1 MIIERT
7 YPVKGM
13 SCASCSAHVTKALR
27 NVMGVENVNVNLPMN
42 QATVKFDDT
51 QCTAQQLKQAVD
63 RMGFELVI
71 DQTDE
76 YEWNLFANNDSATDD
91 FCESTSTEDSSQNL
105 SEKANSE
112 KNAEENIA
120 QGLNQDTQRTSKHKK
135 APKATPLQHDAKLKQ
150 MQRNA
155 WGAMAVAI
163 PLLVL
168 GMVPH
173 LFAGQEVASCFL
185 AAFSLWKYGRLFYA
199 PAWKL
204 LKHGTSNMDTLVAL
218 SISVSFAYSFCNLFF
233 PQWFIAH
240 GMQPHLYFDSVGMI
254 TAFILLGRMLEA
266 RAKHRTTHSIR
277 QLMQLQPQQVVC
289 VFPNGKEITKHVK
302 DVKPGDVLLARP
314 GDRIAVD
321 GVVTAGISNVD
332 ESSLSGEPIPVEKNR
347 GSKVMAGT
355 INKNGTLRY
364 RAEKRATDTLLAQ
377 IVHMVQE
384 AQGSKVPVQ
393 ALVDRIAAV
402 FVPTIIGI
410 ALITL
415 LAWLLLDSTN
425 GLTHGLVAMVS
436 VLVIACPCS
445 LGLATPTAI
454 IVGIGRG
461 AAAGI
466 LIKDAAC
473 LEVAEK
479 INAVVLD
486 KTGTITLGHPEV
498 KAAWFEST
506 AEAHGR
512 SVLHALER
520 QSEHPLAEAVCT
532 FLKNETLSEVTH
544 FTAFPGYG
552 VGGCVDG
559 QMYYAGSCKLMQ
571 EKNIFLTTEQ
581 QQFADDYARKAC
593 TIIALANESQV
604 LALVALTD
612 EVKSTSAT
620 AIQELKALGIETYM
634 LTGDNAQTA
643 AVVANEVGIDHYVA
657 QTLPADKANFV
668 KQLQAEGKKVAMV
681 GDGINDSAAL
691 AVADLSVAMGR
702 GSDIAIDTAMLTLL
716 TSDLLRLPQAIRLS
730 ARTVR
735 TIRQNLFWAFF
746 YNVVSVPIAA
756 GVLYPI
762 CGFMLSPIIA
772 GAAMALSSV
781 SVVTNSL
788 RSGLKRI

>member
-1 MIIERT
+1 MIIEKT

-13 SCASCSAHVTKALR
+13 SCASCSAHVGKALR
-27 NVMGVENVNVNLPMN
+27 SVEGVVEVNVNLPMN
-42 QATVKFDDT
+42 RATVKFDDAA
-51 QCTAQQLKQAVD
+51 CTAQQLQQSVE
-63 RMGFELVI
+63 RMGFELII
-71 DQTDE
+71 DQTDDE
-76 YEWNLFANNDSATDD
+76 ETHIFADEEVA
-91 FCESTSTEDSSQNL
+91 
-105 SEKANSE
+105 SE
-112 KNAEENIA
+112 KNSANE
-120 QGLNQDTQRTSKHKK
+120 LNQTTPNTSNKKSTSKKCVANHNE
-135 APKATPLQHDAKLKQ
+135 ALKQ

-155 WGAMAVAI
+155 WGALAIAI

-168 GMVPH
+168 GIIPH

-185 AAFSLWKYGRLFYA
+185 AAFSLWKYGRLFYT

-218 SISVSFAYSFCNLFF
+218 SISVSFIYSFCNLFF
-233 PQWFIAH
+233 PQWFISH
-240 GMQPHLYFDSVGMI
+240 GMQPHLYFDSVGVI

-266 RAKHRTTHSIR
+266 RAKHRTTNSIR
-277 QLMQLQPQQVVC
+277 KLIQLQPKQVVC
-289 VFPNGKEITKHVK
+289 VFPNGKEVTKHVN
-302 DVKPGDVLLARP
+302 DVKTGDVLLARP

-321 GVVTAGISNVD
+321 GEVITGASNVD
-332 ESSLSGEPIPVEKNR
+332 ESSLSGEPIPVEKNI
-347 GSKVMAGT
+347 GDKVMAGT
-355 INKNGTLRY
+355 INKNGTLHY
-364 RAEKRATDTLLAQ
+364 RAKKRATDTLLAQ
-377 IVHMVQE
+377 IVRMVQE

-410 ALITL
+410 SLITL
-415 LAWLLLDSTN
+415 IAWILLDSAN
-425 GLTHGLVAMVS
+425 GLTHGLIAMVS

-461 AAAGI
+461 ASSGI
-466 LIKDAAC
+466 LIKDATC

-486 KTGTITLGHPEV
+486 KTGTITVGHPEV
-498 KAAWFEST
+498 KAAWFESDS
-506 AEAHGR
+506 ESQWR
-512 SVLHALER
+512 NILLSLER

-532 FLKNETLSEVTH
+532 FLKDETTCKVEN
-544 FTAFPGYG
+544 FTALPGNG
-552 VGGCVDG
+552 VSGCIDG
-559 QMYYAGSCKLMQ
+559 CTYYVGSLKWMQ
-571 EKNIFLTTEQ
+571 EKNIPLTATQ
-581 QQFADDYARKAC
+581 HQFANNYTHQAC
-593 TIIALANESQV
+593 SLVALTDGTKI
-604 LALVALTD
+604 LALLALTD

-620 AIQELKALGIETYM
+620 AIKQLKALGIETYM

-643 AVVANEVGIDHYVA
+643 AVVASEVGIDHYVA
-657 QTLPADKANFV
+657 HTLPADKANFV

-691 AVADLSVAMGR
+691 AVADLSIAMGR

-762 CGFMLSPIIA
+762 CGFMLSPMIA

>member
-1 MIIERT
+1 MIIEKT

-13 SCASCSAHVTKALR
+13 SCASCSAHVGKALR
-27 NVMGVENVNVNLPMN
+27 SVEGVVEVNVNLPMN
-42 QATVKFDDT
+42 RATVKFDDAA
-51 QCTAQQLKQAVD
+51 CTAQQLQQSVE
-63 RMGFELVI
+63 RMGFELII
-71 DQTDE
+71 DQTDDE
-76 YEWNLFANNDSATDD
+76 GTHIFTD
-91 FCESTSTEDSSQNL
+91 EEV
-105 SEKANSE
+105 ASE
-112 KNAEENIA
+112 KNSANE
-120 QGLNQDTQRTSKHKK
+120 LNQTTPNTSNKK
-135 APKATPLQHDAKLKQ
+135 STSNKCVANHNETLKQ

-155 WGAMAVAI
+155 WGALAIAI

-168 GMVPH
+168 GIIPH

-185 AAFSLWKYGRLFYA
+185 AAFSLWKYGRLFYT

-218 SISVSFAYSFCNLFF
+218 SISVSFIYSFCNLFF
-233 PQWFIAH
+233 PQWFISH
-240 GMQPHLYFDSVGMI
+240 GMQPHLYFDSVGVI

-266 RAKHRTTHSIR
+266 RAKHRTTNSIR
-277 QLMQLQPQQVVC
+277 KLMQLQPKQVVC
-289 VFPNGKEITKHVK
+289 VFPNGKEVTKQVN
-302 DVKPGDVLLARP
+302 DVKTGDVLLARP

-321 GVVTAGISNVD
+321 GEVITGASNVD
-332 ESSLSGEPIPVEKNR
+332 ESSLSGEPIPVEKSI
-347 GSKVMAGT
+347 GDKVMAGT
-355 INKNGTLRY
+355 INKNGTLHY

-377 IVHMVQE
+377 IVRMVQE

-410 ALITL
+410 SLITL
-415 LAWLLLDSTN
+415 IAWILLDSAN

-461 AAAGI
+461 ASAGI
-466 LIKDAAC
+466 LIKDATC
-473 LEVAEK
+473 LEIAEK

-486 KTGTITLGHPEV
+486 KTGTITVGHPEV
-498 KAAWFEST
+498 KAAWFESDS
-506 AEAHGR
+506 ESKWR
-512 SVLHALER
+512 NILLSLER

-532 FLKNETLSEVTH
+532 FLKNETTCKVEN
-544 FTAFPGYG
+544 FTTLPGNG
-552 VGGCVDG
+552 VSGCIDG
-559 QMYYAGSCKLMQ
+559 CTYYAGSLKWMQ
-571 EKNIFLTTEQ
+571 EKNITLTATQ
-581 QQFADDYARKAC
+581 HQFANNYTHQAC
-593 TIIALANESQV
+593 TLVALTDGTKI
-604 LALVALTD
+604 LALLALTD

-620 AIQELKALGIETYM
+620 AIKQLKALGIETYM

-643 AVVANEVGIDHYVA
+643 AVVASEVGIDHYVA
-657 QTLPADKANFV
+657 HTLPADKANFV

-691 AVADLSVAMGR
+691 AVADLSIAMGR

-762 CGFMLSPIIA
+762 CGFMLSPMIA

>member
-1 MIIERT
+1 MIIEKT

-13 SCASCSAHVTKALR
+13 SCASCSAHVGKALR
-27 NVMGVENVNVNLPMN
+27 SVEGVVEVNVNLPMN
-42 QATVKFDDT
+42 RATIKFDDAA
-51 QCTAQQLKQAVD
+51 CTAQQLQQSVE
-63 RMGFELVI
+63 RMGFELII
-71 DQTDE
+71 DQTDDE
-76 YEWNLFANNDSATDD
+76 ETHIFADEEVA
-91 FCESTSTEDSSQNL
+91 
-105 SEKANSE
+105 SE
-112 KNAEENIA
+112 KNSANE
-120 QGLNQDTQRTSKHKK
+120 LNQTTPNTSNKKSTSKKCVVNHNE
-135 APKATPLQHDAKLKQ
+135 ALKQ

-155 WGAMAVAI
+155 WGALAIAI

-168 GMVPH
+168 GIIPH

-185 AAFSLWKYGRLFYA
+185 AAFSLWKYGRLFYT

-204 LKHGTSNMDTLVAL
+204 LKHGTSNMDTLVTL
-218 SISVSFAYSFCNLFF
+218 SISVSFIYSFCNLFF
-233 PQWFIAH
+233 PQWFISH
-240 GMQPHLYFDSVGMI
+240 GMQPHLYFDSVGVI

-266 RAKHRTTHSIR
+266 RAKHRTTNSIR
-277 QLMQLQPQQVVC
+277 KLMQLQPKQVVC
-289 VFPNGKEITKHVK
+289 VFPNGKEVTKHVN
-302 DVKPGDVLLARP
+302 DVKTGDVLLARP

-321 GVVTAGISNVD
+321 GEVITGASNVD
-332 ESSLSGEPIPVEKNR
+332 ESSLSGEPIPVEKNI
-347 GSKVMAGT
+347 GDKVMAGT
-355 INKNGTLRY
+355 INKNGTLHY
-364 RAEKRATDTLLAQ
+364 RAKKRATDTLLAQ
-377 IVHMVQE
+377 IVRMVQE

-410 ALITL
+410 SLITL
-415 LAWLLLDSTN
+415 IAWILLDSAN
-425 GLTHGLVAMVS
+425 GLTHGLIAMVS

-461 AAAGI
+461 ASSGI
-466 LIKDAAC
+466 LIKDATC

-486 KTGTITLGHPEV
+486 KTGTITVGHPEV
-498 KAAWFEST
+498 KAAWFESDS
-506 AEAHGR
+506 ESQWR
-512 SVLHALER
+512 NILLSLER

-532 FLKNETLSEVTH
+532 FLKDEKTCKVEN
-544 FTAFPGYG
+544 FTALAGNG
-552 VGGCVDG
+552 VSGCIDG
-559 QMYYAGSCKLMQ
+559 CTYYVGSLKWMQ
-571 EKNIFLTTEQ
+571 EKNIPLTATQ
-581 QQFADDYARKAC
+581 HQFANNHTHQAC
-593 TIIALANESQV
+593 SLVALTDGTKI
-604 LALVALTD
+604 LALLALTD

-620 AIQELKALGIETYM
+620 AIKQLKALGIETYM

-643 AVVANEVGIDHYVA
+643 AVVASEVGIDHYVA
-657 QTLPADKANFV
+657 HTLPADKANFV

-691 AVADLSVAMGR
+691 AVADLSIAMGR

-762 CGFMLSPIIA
+762 CGFMLSPMIA

>member
-1 MIIERT
+1 MIIEKT

-13 SCASCSAHVTKALR
+13 SCASCSAHVGKALR
-27 NVMGVENVNVNLPMN
+27 SVEGVVEVNVNLPMN
-42 QATVKFDDT
+42 RATVKFDDAA
-51 QCTAQQLKQAVD
+51 CTAQQLQQSVE
-63 RMGFELVI
+63 RMGFELII
-71 DQTDE
+71 DQTDDE
-76 YEWNLFANNDSATDD
+76 GTHIFADEEVA
-91 FCESTSTEDSSQNL
+91 
-105 SEKANSE
+105 SE
-112 KNAEENIA
+112 KNSANE
-120 QGLNQDTQRTSKHKK
+120 LNQTTPNTSNKKSTSKKCVVNHNE
-135 APKATPLQHDAKLKQ
+135 TLKQ

-155 WGAMAVAI
+155 WGALAIAI

-168 GMVPH
+168 GIIPH

-185 AAFSLWKYGRLFYA
+185 AAFSLWKYGRLFYT

-218 SISVSFAYSFCNLFF
+218 SISVSFIYSFCNLFF
-233 PQWFIAH
+233 PQWFISH
-240 GMQPHLYFDSVGMI
+240 GMQPHLYFDSVGVI

-266 RAKHRTTHSIR
+266 RAKHRTTNSIR
-277 QLMQLQPQQVVC
+277 KLMQLQPKQVVC
-289 VFPNGKEITKHVK
+289 VFPNGKEVTKHVN
-302 DVKPGDVLLARP
+302 DVKTGDVLLARP

-321 GVVTAGISNVD
+321 GEVITGASNVD
-332 ESSLSGEPIPVEKNR
+332 ESSLSGEPIPVEKNI
-347 GSKVMAGT
+347 GDKVMAGT
-355 INKNGTLRY
+355 INKNGTLHY
-364 RAEKRATDTLLAQ
+364 RAKKRATDTLLAQ
-377 IVHMVQE
+377 IVRMVQE

-410 ALITL
+410 SLITL
-415 LAWLLLDSTN
+415 IAWILLDSAN
-425 GLTHGLVAMVS
+425 GLTHGLIAMVS

-461 AAAGI
+461 ASSGI
-466 LIKDAAC
+466 LIKDATC

-486 KTGTITLGHPEV
+486 KTGTITVGHPEV
-498 KAAWFEST
+498 KAAWFESDS
-506 AEAHGR
+506 ESKWR
-512 SVLHALER
+512 NILLSLER

-532 FLKNETLSEVTH
+532 FLKDETTCKVEN
-544 FTAFPGYG
+544 FTALPGNG
-552 VGGCVDG
+552 VSGCIDG
-559 QMYYAGSCKLMQ
+559 CTYYVGSLKWMQ
-571 EKNIFLTTEQ
+571 EKNITLTATQ
-581 QQFADDYARKAC
+581 HQFANNYTHQAC
-593 TIIALANESQV
+593 SLVALTDGTKI
-604 LALVALTD
+604 LALLALTD

-620 AIQELKALGIETYM
+620 AIKQLKALGIETYM

-643 AVVANEVGIDHYVA
+643 AVVASEVGIDHYVA
-657 QTLPADKANFV
+657 HTLPADKANFV

-691 AVADLSVAMGR
+691 AVADLSIAMGR

-762 CGFMLSPIIA
+762 CGFMLSPMIA

>member
-1 MIIERT
+1 MIIEKT

-13 SCASCSAHVTKALR
+13 SCASCSAHVGKALR
-27 NVMGVENVNVNLPMN
+27 SVEGVIEVNVNLPMN
-42 QATVKFDDT
+42 RATVKFDDAV
-51 QCTAQQLKQAVD
+51 CTAQQLQQSVE
-63 RMGFELVI
+63 RMGFELII
-71 DQTDE
+71 DQTDDE
-76 YEWNLFANNDSATDD
+76 GTNIFADEEIT
-91 FCESTSTEDSSQNL
+91 
-105 SEKANSE
+105 SE
-112 KNAEENIA
+112 KNSANE
-120 QGLNQDTQRTSKHKK
+120 LNQTTPNTSNKK
-135 APKATPLQHDAKLKQ
+135 STSNKCVANHNETLKQ

-155 WGAMAVAI
+155 WGALAIAI

-168 GMVPH
+168 GIIPH

-185 AAFSLWKYGRLFYA
+185 AAFSLWKYGRLFYT

-218 SISVSFAYSFCNLFF
+218 SISVSFIYSFCNLFF
-233 PQWFIAH
+233 PQWFISH
-240 GMQPHLYFDSVGMI
+240 GMQPHLYFDSVGVI

-266 RAKHRTTHSIR
+266 RAKHRTTNSIR
-277 QLMQLQPQQVVC
+277 KLMQLQPKQVVC
-289 VFPNGKEITKHVK
+289 VFPNGKEVTKHVN
-302 DVKPGDVLLARP
+302 DVKTGDVLLARP

-321 GVVTAGISNVD
+321 GEVITGASNVD
-332 ESSLSGEPIPVEKNR
+332 ESSLSGEPIPVEKNI
-347 GSKVMAGT
+347 GDKVMAGT
-355 INKNGTLRY
+355 INKNGTLHY

-377 IVHMVQE
+377 IVRMVQE

-393 ALVDRIAAV
+393 TLVDRIAAV

-410 ALITL
+410 SLITL
-415 LAWLLLDSTN
+415 IAWILLDSAN

-461 AAAGI
+461 ASAGI
-466 LIKDAAC
+466 LIKDATC

-486 KTGTITLGHPEV
+486 KTGTITVGHPEV
-498 KAAWFEST
+498 KAAWFESDS
-506 AEAHGR
+506 ESQWR
-512 SVLHALER
+512 NILLSLER

-532 FLKNETLSEVTH
+532 FLKNETTCKVEN
-544 FTAFPGYG
+544 FTALPGNG
-552 VGGCVDG
+552 VSGCING
-559 QMYYAGSCKLMQ
+559 CTYYVGSLKWMQ
-571 EKNIFLTTEQ
+571 EKNITLTATQ
-581 QQFADDYARKAC
+581 HQFANNYTHQAC
-593 TIIALANESQV
+593 TLVALTDGTKI
-604 LALVALTD
+604 LALLALTD

-620 AIQELKALGIETYM
+620 AIKQLKALGIETYM

-643 AVVANEVGIDHYVA
+643 AVVASEVGIDHYVA
-657 QTLPADKANFV
+657 HTLPADKANFV

-691 AVADLSVAMGR
+691 AVADLSIAMGR

-762 CGFMLSPIIA
+762 CGFMLSPMIA

>member
-1 MIIERT
+1 MIIEKT

-13 SCASCSAHVTKALR
+13 SCASCSAHVGKALR
-27 NVMGVENVNVNLPMN
+27 SVEGVVEVNVNLPMN
-42 QATVKFDDT
+42 RATVKFDDAA
-51 QCTAQQLKQAVD
+51 CTAQQLQQSVE
-63 RMGFELVI
+63 RMGFELII
-71 DQTDE
+71 DQTDDE
-76 YEWNLFANNDSATDD
+76 ETHIFADEEVA
-91 FCESTSTEDSSQNL
+91 
-105 SEKANSE
+105 SE
-112 KNAEENIA
+112 KNSANE
-120 QGLNQDTQRTSKHKK
+120 LNQTTPNTSNKKSTSKKCVAYHNE
-135 APKATPLQHDAKLKQ
+135 ALKQ

-155 WGAMAVAI
+155 WGALAIAI

-168 GMVPH
+168 GIIPH

-218 SISVSFAYSFCNLFF
+218 SISVSFIYSFCNLFF
-233 PQWFIAH
+233 PQWFISH
-240 GMQPHLYFDSVGMI
+240 GMQPHLYFDSVGVI

-266 RAKHRTTHSIR
+266 RAKHRTTNSIR
-277 QLMQLQPQQVVC
+277 KLMQLQPKQVVC
-289 VFPNGKEITKHVK
+289 VFPNGKEVTKHVN
-302 DVKPGDVLLARP
+302 DVKTGDVLLARP

-321 GVVTAGISNVD
+321 GEVITGASNVD
-332 ESSLSGEPIPVEKNR
+332 ESSLSGEPIPVEKNI
-347 GSKVMAGT
+347 GDKVMAGT
-355 INKNGTLRY
+355 INKNGTLHY

-377 IVHMVQE
+377 IVRMVQE

-410 ALITL
+410 SLITL
-415 LAWLLLDSTN
+415 IAWILLDSAN
-425 GLTHGLVAMVS
+425 GLTHGLIAMVS

-461 AAAGI
+461 ASSGI
-466 LIKDAAC
+466 LIKDATC

-486 KTGTITLGHPEV
+486 KTGTITVGHPEV
-498 KAAWFEST
+498 KAAWFESDS
-506 AEAHGR
+506 ESKWR
-512 SVLHALER
+512 NILLSLER

-532 FLKNETLSEVTH
+532 FLKNETTCKVEN
-544 FTAFPGYG
+544 FTALPGNG
-552 VGGCVDG
+552 VSGCIDG
-559 QMYYAGSCKLMQ
+559 CTYYVGSLKWMQ
-571 EKNIFLTTEQ
+571 EKNITLTATQ
-581 QQFADDYARKAC
+581 HQFANNYTHQAC
-593 TIIALANESQV
+593 SLVALTDGTKI
-604 LALVALTD
+604 LALLALTD

-620 AIQELKALGIETYM
+620 AIKQLKALGIETYM

-643 AVVANEVGIDHYVA
+643 AVVASEVGIDHYVA
-657 QTLPADKANFV
+657 HTLPADKANFV

-691 AVADLSVAMGR
+691 AVADLSIAMGR

-762 CGFMLSPIIA
+762 CGFMLSPMIA

>member
-1 MIIERT
+1 MIIEKT

-13 SCASCSAHVTKALR
+13 SCASCSAHVGKALR
-27 NVMGVENVNVNLPMN
+27 SVEGVVEVNVNLPMN
-42 QATVKFDDT
+42 RATVKFDDAA
-51 QCTAQQLKQAVD
+51 CTAQQLQQSVE
-63 RMGFELVI
+63 RMGFELII
-71 DQTDE
+71 DQTDDE
-76 YEWNLFANNDSATDD
+76 ETHIFADEEVA
-91 FCESTSTEDSSQNL
+91 
-105 SEKANSE
+105 SE
-112 KNAEENIA
+112 KNSANE
-120 QGLNQDTQRTSKHKK
+120 LNQTTPNTSNKKSTSKKCVANHNE
-135 APKATPLQHDAKLKQ
+135 ALKQ

-155 WGAMAVAI
+155 WGALAIAI

-168 GMVPH
+168 GIIPH

-185 AAFSLWKYGRLFYA
+185 AAFSLWKYGRLFYT

-218 SISVSFAYSFCNLFF
+218 SISVSFIYSFCNLFF
-233 PQWFIAH
+233 PQWFISH
-240 GMQPHLYFDSVGMI
+240 GMQPHLYFDSVGVI

-266 RAKHRTTHSIR
+266 RAKHRTTNSIR
-277 QLMQLQPQQVVC
+277 KLMQLQPKQVVC
-289 VFPNGKEITKHVK
+289 VFPNGKEVTKHVN
-302 DVKPGDVLLARP
+302 DVKTGDVLLARP

-321 GVVTAGISNVD
+321 GEVITGASNVD
-332 ESSLSGEPIPVEKNR
+332 ESSLSGEPIPVEKNI
-347 GSKVMAGT
+347 GDKVMAGT
-355 INKNGTLRY
+355 INKNGTLHY
-364 RAEKRATDTLLAQ
+364 RAKKRATDTLLAQ

-410 ALITL
+410 SLITL
-415 LAWLLLDSTN
+415 IAWILLDSAN
-425 GLTHGLVAMVS
+425 GLTHGLIAMVS

-461 AAAGI
+461 ASSGI
-466 LIKDAAC
+466 LIKDATC

-486 KTGTITLGHPEV
+486 KTGTITVGHPEV
-498 KAAWFEST
+498 KATWFESDS
-506 AEAHGR
+506 ESKWR
-512 SVLHALER
+512 NILLSLER
-520 QSEHPLAEAVCT
+520 QSEHPLAEAVYT
-532 FLKNETLSEVTH
+532 FLKDETTCKVEN
-544 FTAFPGYG
+544 FTALPGNG
-552 VGGCVDG
+552 VSGCIDG
-559 QMYYAGSCKLMQ
+559 CTYYVGSLKWMQ
-571 EKNIFLTTEQ
+571 EKNITLTATQ
-581 QQFADDYARKAC
+581 HQFANNYTHQAC
-593 TIIALANESQV
+593 SLVALTDGTKI
-604 LALVALTD
+604 LALLALTD

-620 AIQELKALGIETYM
+620 AIKQLKALGIETYM

-643 AVVANEVGIDHYVA
+643 AVVASEVGINHYVA
-657 QTLPADKANFV
+657 HTLPADKANFV

-691 AVADLSVAMGR
+691 AVADLSIAMGR

-762 CGFMLSPIIA
+762 CGFMLSPMIA

>member
-1 MIIERT
+1 MIIEKT

-13 SCASCSAHVTKALR
+13 SCASCSAHVGKALR
-27 NVMGVENVNVNLPMN
+27 SVEGVVEVNVNLPMN
-42 QATVKFDDT
+42 RATVKFDDAA
-51 QCTAQQLKQAVD
+51 CTAQQLQQSVE
-63 RMGFELVI
+63 RMGFELII
-71 DQTDE
+71 DQTDDE
-76 YEWNLFANNDSATDD
+76 ETHIFADEEVA
-91 FCESTSTEDSSQNL
+91 
-105 SEKANSE
+105 SE
-112 KNAEENIA
+112 KNSANE
-120 QGLNQDTQRTSKHKK
+120 LNQTTPNTSNKK
-135 APKATPLQHDAKLKQ
+135 STSNKCVANHNEALKQ

-155 WGAMAVAI
+155 WGALAIAI

-168 GMVPH
+168 GIIPH

-185 AAFSLWKYGRLFYA
+185 AAYSLWKYGRLFYA

-218 SISVSFAYSFCNLFF
+218 SISVSFIYSFCNLFF
-233 PQWFIAH
+233 PQWFISH
-240 GMQPHLYFDSVGMI
+240 GMQPHLYFDSVGVI

-266 RAKHRTTHSIR
+266 RAKYRTTNSIR
-277 QLMQLQPQQVVC
+277 KLMQLQPKQVVC
-289 VFPNGKEITKHVK
+289 VFPNGKEVTKHVN
-302 DVKPGDVLLARP
+302 DVKTGDVLLARP

-321 GVVTAGISNVD
+321 GEVITGASNVD
-332 ESSLSGEPIPVEKNR
+332 ESSLSGEPIPVEKNI
-347 GSKVMAGT
+347 GDKVMAGT
-355 INKNGTLRY
+355 INKNGTLHY

-377 IVHMVQE
+377 IVRMVQE

-410 ALITL
+410 SLITL
-415 LAWLLLDSTN
+415 IAWILLDSAN

-461 AAAGI
+461 ASAGI
-466 LIKDAAC
+466 LIKDATC

-486 KTGTITLGHPEV
+486 KTGTITVGQPEV
-498 KAAWFEST
+498 KAAWFESDS
-506 AEAHGR
+506 ESQWR
-512 SVLHALER
+512 NILLSLER

-532 FLKNETLSEVTH
+532 FLKDETTCKVEN
-544 FTAFPGYG
+544 FTALPGNG
-552 VGGCVDG
+552 VSGCING
-559 QMYYAGSCKLMQ
+559 CTYYVGSLKWMQ
-571 EKNIFLTTEQ
+571 EKNIPLTATQ
-581 QQFADDYARKAC
+581 HQFANNYTHQAC
-593 TIIALANESQV
+593 SLVALTDGTKI
-604 LALVALTD
+604 LALLALTD

-620 AIQELKALGIETYM
+620 AIKQLKALGIETYM

-643 AVVANEVGIDHYVA
+643 AVVASEVGIDHYVA
-657 QTLPADKANFV
+657 HTLPADKANFV

-691 AVADLSVAMGR
+691 AIADLSIAMGR

-762 CGFMLSPIIA
+762 CGFMLSPMIA

>member
-1 MIIERT
+1 MIIEKT

-13 SCASCSAHVTKALR
+13 SCASCSAHVGKALR
-27 NVMGVENVNVNLPMN
+27 SVEGVVEVNVNLPMN
-42 QATVKFDDT
+42 RATVKFDDAA
-51 QCTAQQLKQAVD
+51 CTAQQLQQSVE
-63 RMGFELVI
+63 RMGFELII
-71 DQTDE
+71 DQTYDE
-76 YEWNLFANNDSATDD
+76 ETHIFADEEVA
-91 FCESTSTEDSSQNL
+91 
-105 SEKANSE
+105 SE
-112 KNAEENIA
+112 KNSANE
-120 QGLNQDTQRTSKHKK
+120 LNQTTPNTSNKKSTSKKCVANHNE
-135 APKATPLQHDAKLKQ
+135 ALKQ
-150 MQRNA
+150 MRRNA
-155 WGAMAVAI
+155 WGALAIAI

-168 GMVPH
+168 GIIPH

-218 SISVSFAYSFCNLFF
+218 SISVSFIYSFCNLFF
-233 PQWFIAH
+233 PQWFISH
-240 GMQPHLYFDSVGMI
+240 GMQPHLYFDSVGVI

-266 RAKHRTTHSIR
+266 RAKHRTTNSIR
-277 QLMQLQPQQVVC
+277 KLMQLQPKQVVC
-289 VFPNGKEITKHVK
+289 VFPNGKEVTKHVN
-302 DVKPGDVLLARP
+302 DVKTGDVLLARP

-321 GVVTAGISNVD
+321 GEVITGASNID
-332 ESSLSGEPIPVEKNR
+332 ESSLSGEPIPVEKNI
-347 GSKVMAGT
+347 GDKVMAGT
-355 INKNGTLRY
+355 INKNGTLHY

-377 IVHMVQE
+377 IVRMVQE

-410 ALITL
+410 SLITL
-415 LAWLLLDSTN
+415 IAWILLDSAN
-425 GLTHGLVAMVS
+425 GLTHGLIAMVS

-461 AAAGI
+461 ASSGI
-466 LIKDAAC
+466 LIKDATC

-486 KTGTITLGHPEV
+486 KTGTITVGHPEV
-498 KAAWFEST
+498 KAAWFESDS
-506 AEAHGR
+506 ESKWR
-512 SVLHALER
+512 NILLSLER

-532 FLKNETLSEVTH
+532 FLKDETTCKVEN
-544 FTAFPGYG
+544 FTALPGNG
-552 VGGCVDG
+552 VSGCIDG
-559 QMYYAGSCKLMQ
+559 CTYYVGSSKWMQ
-571 EKNIFLTTEQ
+571 EKNITLTATQ
-581 QQFADDYARKAC
+581 HQFANNYTHQAC
-593 TIIALANESQV
+593 SLVALTDGTKI
-604 LALVALTD
+604 LALLALTD

-620 AIQELKALGIETYM
+620 AIKQLKALGIETYM

-643 AVVANEVGIDHYVA
+643 AVVASEVGIDHYVA
-657 QTLPADKANFV
+657 HTLPADKANFV

-691 AVADLSVAMGR
+691 AVADLSIAMGR

-762 CGFMLSPIIA
+762 CGFMLSPMIA
-772 GAAMALSSV
+772 GATMALSSV

>member
-1 MIIERT
+1 MIIEKT

-13 SCASCSAHVTKALR
+13 SCASCSAHVGKALR
-27 NVMGVENVNVNLPMN
+27 SVEGVVEVNVNLPMN
-42 QATVKFDDT
+42 RATVKFDDAA
-51 QCTAQQLKQAVD
+51 CTAQQLQQSVE
-63 RMGFELVI
+63 RMGFELII
-71 DQTDE
+71 DQTDDE
-76 YEWNLFANNDSATDD
+76 ETHIFADEEVA
-91 FCESTSTEDSSQNL
+91 
-105 SEKANSE
+105 SE
-112 KNAEENIA
+112 KNSANE
-120 QGLNQDTQRTSKHKK
+120 LNQTTPNTSNKKSTSKKCVANHNE
-135 APKATPLQHDAKLKQ
+135 ALKQ

-155 WGAMAVAI
+155 WGALAIAI

-168 GMVPH
+168 GIIPH

-185 AAFSLWKYGRLFYA
+185 AAFSLWKYGRLFYT

-218 SISVSFAYSFCNLFF
+218 SISVSFIYSFCNLFF
-233 PQWFIAH
+233 PQWFISH
-240 GMQPHLYFDSVGMI
+240 GMQPHLYFDSVGVI

-266 RAKHRTTHSIR
+266 RAKHRTTNSIR
-277 QLMQLQPQQVVC
+277 KLMQLQPKQVVC
-289 VFPNGKEITKHVK
+289 VFPNGKEVTKHVN
-302 DVKPGDVLLARP
+302 DVKTGDVLLARP

-321 GVVTAGISNVD
+321 GEVITGASNVD
-332 ESSLSGEPIPVEKNR
+332 ESSLSGEPIPVEKNI
-347 GSKVMAGT
+347 GDKVMAGT
-355 INKNGTLRY
+355 INKNGTLHY
-364 RAEKRATDTLLAQ
+364 RAKKRATDTLLAQ
-377 IVHMVQE
+377 IVRMVQE

-410 ALITL
+410 SLITL
-415 LAWLLLDSTN
+415 IAWILLDSAN
-425 GLTHGLVAMVS
+425 GLTHGLIAMVS

-461 AAAGI
+461 ASSGI
-466 LIKDAAC
+466 LIKDATC

-486 KTGTITLGHPEV
+486 KTGTITVGHPEV
-498 KAAWFEST
+498 KAAWFESNS
-506 AEAHGR
+506 ESQWR
-512 SVLHALER
+512 NILLSLER

-532 FLKNETLSEVTH
+532 FLKDEKTCKVEN
-544 FTAFPGYG
+544 FTALAGNG
-552 VGGCVDG
+552 VSGCIDG
-559 QMYYAGSCKLMQ
+559 CTYYVGSLKWMQ
-571 EKNIFLTTEQ
+571 EKNIPLTATQ
-581 QQFADDYARKAC
+581 HQFANNHTHQAC
-593 TIIALANESQV
+593 SLVALTDGTKI
-604 LALVALTD
+604 LALLALTD

-620 AIQELKALGIETYM
+620 AIKQLKVLGIETYM

-643 AVVANEVGIDHYVA
+643 AVVASEVGIDHYVA
-657 QTLPADKANFV
+657 HTLPADKANFV

-691 AVADLSVAMGR
+691 AVADLSIAMGR

-762 CGFMLSPIIA
+762 CGFMLSPMIA

>member
-1 MIIERT
+1 MIIEKA

-13 SCASCSAHVTKALR
+13 SCASCSAHVGKALR
-27 NVMGVENVNVNLPMN
+27 SVEGVIEVNVNLPMN
-42 QATVKFDDT
+42 RATVKFDDAV
-51 QCTAQQLKQAVD
+51 CTAQQLQQSVE
-63 RMGFELVI
+63 RMGFELII
-71 DQTDE
+71 DQTDDE
-76 YEWNLFANNDSATDD
+76 ETHIFADEEVA
-91 FCESTSTEDSSQNL
+91 
-105 SEKANSE
+105 SE
-112 KNAEENIA
+112 KNSANE
-120 QGLNQDTQRTSKHKK
+120 LNQTTPNTSNKKSTSKKCVANHNE
-135 APKATPLQHDAKLKQ
+135 ALKQ

-155 WGAMAVAI
+155 WGALAIAI

-168 GMVPH
+168 GIIPH

-185 AAFSLWKYGRLFYA
+185 AAFSLWKYGRLFYT

-218 SISVSFAYSFCNLFF
+218 SISVSFIYSFCNLFF
-233 PQWFIAH
+233 PQWFISH
-240 GMQPHLYFDSVGMI
+240 GMQPHLYFDSVGVI

-266 RAKHRTTHSIR
+266 RAKHRTTNSIR
-277 QLMQLQPQQVVC
+277 KLMQLQPKQVVC
-289 VFPNGKEITKHVK
+289 VFPNGKEVTKHVN
-302 DVKPGDVLLARP
+302 DVKTGDVLLARP

-321 GVVTAGISNVD
+321 GEVITGASNVD
-332 ESSLSGEPIPVEKNR
+332 ESSLSGEPIPVEKNI
-347 GSKVMAGT
+347 GDKVMAGT
-355 INKNGTLRY
+355 INKNGTLHY

-377 IVHMVQE
+377 IVRMVQE

-410 ALITL
+410 SLITL
-415 LAWLLLDSTN
+415 IAWILLDSAN

-461 AAAGI
+461 ASAGI
-466 LIKDAAC
+466 LIKDATC

-486 KTGTITLGHPEV
+486 KTGTITVGHPEV
-498 KAAWFEST
+498 KAAWFESDS
-506 AEAHGR
+506 ESQWR
-512 SVLHALER
+512 NILLSLER
-520 QSEHPLAEAVCT
+520 QSEHPLAEAVCS
-532 FLKNETLSEVTH
+532 FLKNETTCKVEN
-544 FTAFPGYG
+544 FTALPGNG
-552 VGGCVDG
+552 VSGCING
-559 QMYYAGSCKLMQ
+559 CTYYAGSLKWMQ
-571 EKNIFLTTEQ
+571 EKNITLTATQ
-581 QQFADDYARKAC
+581 HQFANNYTHQAC
-593 TIIALANESQV
+593 TLVALTDGTKI
-604 LALVALTD
+604 LALLALTD

-620 AIQELKALGIETYM
+620 AIKQLKALGIETYM

-643 AVVANEVGIDHYVA
+643 AVVASEVGIDHYVA
-657 QTLPADKANFV
+657 HTLPADKANFV

-691 AVADLSVAMGR
+691 AIADLSIAMGR

-762 CGFMLSPIIA
+762 CGFMLSPMIA

>member
-1 MIIERT
+1 MIIEKT

-13 SCASCSAHVTKALR
+13 SCASCSAHVGKALR
-27 NVMGVENVNVNLPMN
+27 SVEGVVEVNVNLPMN
-42 QATVKFDDT
+42 RATVKFDDAA
-51 QCTAQQLKQAVD
+51 CTAQQLQQSVE
-63 RMGFELVI
+63 RMGFELII
-71 DQTDE
+71 DQTDDE
-76 YEWNLFANNDSATDD
+76 ETHIFADEEVA
-91 FCESTSTEDSSQNL
+91 
-105 SEKANSE
+105 SE
-112 KNAEENIA
+112 KNSANE
-120 QGLNQDTQRTSKHKK
+120 LNQTTPNTSNKKSTSKKCVANHNE
-135 APKATPLQHDAKLKQ
+135 ALKQ
-150 MQRNA
+150 MRRNA
-155 WGAMAVAI
+155 WGALAIAI

-168 GMVPH
+168 GIIPH

-185 AAFSLWKYGRLFYA
+185 AAFSLWKYGRLFYT

-218 SISVSFAYSFCNLFF
+218 SISVSFIYSFCNLFF
-233 PQWFIAH
+233 PQWFISH
-240 GMQPHLYFDSVGMI
+240 GMQPHLYFDSVGVI

-266 RAKHRTTHSIR
+266 RAKHRTTNSIR
-277 QLMQLQPQQVVC
+277 KLMQLQPKQVVC
-289 VFPNGKEITKHVK
+289 VFPNGKEVTKHVN
-302 DVKPGDVLLARP
+302 DVKTGDVLLARP

-321 GVVTAGISNVD
+321 GEVITGASNVD
-332 ESSLSGEPIPVEKNR
+332 ESSLSGEPIPVEKNI
-347 GSKVMAGT
+347 GDKVMAGT
-355 INKNGTLRY
+355 INKNGTLHY
-364 RAEKRATDTLLAQ
+364 RAKKRATDTLLAQ
-377 IVHMVQE
+377 IVRMVQE

-410 ALITL
+410 SLITL
-415 LAWLLLDSTN
+415 IAWILLDSAN
-425 GLTHGLVAMVS
+425 GLTHGLIAMVS

-461 AAAGI
+461 ASSGI
-466 LIKDAAC
+466 LIKDATC

-486 KTGTITLGHPEV
+486 KTGTITVGHPEV
-498 KAAWFEST
+498 KAAWFESDS
-506 AEAHGR
+506 ESQWR
-512 SVLHALER
+512 NILLSLER

-532 FLKNETLSEVTH
+532 FLKDETTCKVEN
-544 FTAFPGYG
+544 FTALPGNG
-552 VGGCVDG
+552 VSGCIDG
-559 QMYYAGSCKLMQ
+559 CTYYVGSLKWMQ
-571 EKNIFLTTEQ
+571 EKNITLTATQ
-581 QQFADDYARKAC
+581 HQFANNYTHQAC
-593 TIIALANESQV
+593 SLVALTDGTKI
-604 LALVALTD
+604 LALLALTD

-620 AIQELKALGIETYM
+620 AIKQLKALGIETYM

-643 AVVANEVGIDHYVA
+643 AVVASEVGIDHYVA
-657 QTLPADKANFV
+657 HTLPADKANFV

-691 AVADLSVAMGR
+691 AVADLSIAMGR

-762 CGFMLSPIIA
+762 CGFMLSPMIA

>member
-1 MIIERT
+1 MIIEKT

-13 SCASCSAHVTKALR
+13 SCASCSAHVGKALR
-27 NVMGVENVNVNLPMN
+27 SVEGVVEVNVNLPMN
-42 QATVKFDDT
+42 RATVKFDDAA
-51 QCTAQQLKQAVD
+51 CTAQQLQQSVE
-63 RMGFELVI
+63 RMGFELII
-71 DQTDE
+71 DQTDDE
-76 YEWNLFANNDSATDD
+76 ETHIFADEEVA
-91 FCESTSTEDSSQNL
+91 
-105 SEKANSE
+105 SE
-112 KNAEENIA
+112 KNSVNE
-120 QGLNQDTQRTSKHKK
+120 LNQTTPNTSNKKSTSKKCVANHNE
-135 APKATPLQHDAKLKQ
+135 ALKQ

-155 WGAMAVAI
+155 WGALAIAI

-168 GMVPH
+168 GIIPH

-185 AAFSLWKYGRLFYA
+185 AAFSLWKYGRLFYT

-218 SISVSFAYSFCNLFF
+218 SISVSFIYSFCNLFF
-233 PQWFIAH
+233 PQWFISH
-240 GMQPHLYFDSVGMI
+240 GMQPHLYFDSVGVI

-266 RAKHRTTHSIR
+266 RAKHRTTNSIR
-277 QLMQLQPQQVVC
+277 KLMQLQPKQVVC
-289 VFPNGKEITKHVK
+289 VFPNGKEVTKHVN
-302 DVKPGDVLLARP
+302 DVKTGDVLLARP

-321 GVVTAGISNVD
+321 GEVITGASNVD
-332 ESSLSGEPIPVEKNR
+332 ESSLSGEPIPVEKNI
-347 GSKVMAGT
+347 GDKVMAGT
-355 INKNGTLRY
+355 INKNGTLHY
-364 RAEKRATDTLLAQ
+364 RAKKRATDTLLAQ
-377 IVHMVQE
+377 IVRMVQE

-410 ALITL
+410 SLITL
-415 LAWLLLDSTN
+415 IAWILLDSAN
-425 GLTHGLVAMVS
+425 GLTHGLIAMVS

-461 AAAGI
+461 ASSGI
-466 LIKDAAC
+466 LIKDATC

-486 KTGTITLGHPEV
+486 KTGTITVGHPEV
-498 KAAWFEST
+498 KAAWFESDS
-506 AEAHGR
+506 ESQWR
-512 SVLHALER
+512 NILLSLER

-532 FLKNETLSEVTH
+532 FLKNETTCKVEN
-544 FTAFPGYG
+544 FTALPGNG
-552 VGGCVDG
+552 VSGCING
-559 QMYYAGSCKLMQ
+559 CTYYVGSLKWMQ
-571 EKNIFLTTEQ
+571 EKNITLTATQ
-581 QQFADDYARKAC
+581 HQFANNYTHQAC
-593 TIIALANESQV
+593 SLVALTDGTKI
-604 LALVALTD
+604 LALLALTD

-620 AIQELKALGIETYM
+620 AIKQLKALGIETYM

-643 AVVANEVGIDHYVA
+643 AVVASEVGIDHYVA
-657 QTLPADKANFV
+657 HTLPADKANFV

-691 AVADLSVAMGR
+691 AVADLSIAMGR

-762 CGFMLSPIIA
+762 CGFMLSPMIA

>member
-1 MIIERT
+1 MIIEKA

-13 SCASCSAHVTKALR
+13 SCASCSAHVGKALR
-27 NVMGVENVNVNLPMN
+27 SVEGVIEVNVNLPMN
-42 QATVKFDDT
+42 RATVKFDDAV
-51 QCTAQQLKQAVD
+51 CTAQQLQQSVE
-63 RMGFELVI
+63 RMGFELII
-71 DQTDE
+71 DQTDDE
-76 YEWNLFANNDSATDD
+76 ETHIFADEEVA
-91 FCESTSTEDSSQNL
+91 
-105 SEKANSE
+105 SE
-112 KNAEENIA
+112 KNSANE
-120 QGLNQDTQRTSKHKK
+120 LNQTTPNTSNKKSTSKKCVANHNE
-135 APKATPLQHDAKLKQ
+135 ALKQ

-155 WGAMAVAI
+155 WGALAIAI

-168 GMVPH
+168 GIIPH

-185 AAFSLWKYGRLFYA
+185 AAYSLWKYGRLFYA

-218 SISVSFAYSFCNLFF
+218 SISVSFIYSFCNLFF
-233 PQWFIAH
+233 PQWFISH
-240 GMQPHLYFDSVGMI
+240 GMQPHLYFDSVGVI

-266 RAKHRTTHSIR
+266 RAKHRTTNSIR
-277 QLMQLQPQQVVC
+277 KLMQLQPKQVVC
-289 VFPNGKEITKHVK
+289 VFPNGKEVTKHVN
-302 DVKPGDVLLARP
+302 DVKTGDVLLARP

-321 GVVTAGISNVD
+321 GEVITGASNVD
-332 ESSLSGEPIPVEKNR
+332 ESSLSGEPIPVEKNI
-347 GSKVMAGT
+347 GDKVMAGT
-355 INKNGTLRY
+355 INKNGTLHY

-377 IVHMVQE
+377 IVRMVQE

-410 ALITL
+410 SLITL
-415 LAWLLLDSTN
+415 IVWILLDSAN

-461 AAAGI
+461 ASAGI
-466 LIKDAAC
+466 LIKDATC
-473 LEVAEK
+473 LEIAEK

-486 KTGTITLGHPEV
+486 KTGTITVGHPEV
-498 KAAWFEST
+498 KAAWFESDS
-506 AEAHGR
+506 ESQWR
-512 SVLHALER
+512 NILLSLER

-532 FLKNETLSEVTH
+532 FLKNETTCKVEN
-544 FTAFPGYG
+544 FTALPGNG
-552 VGGCVDG
+552 VSGCING
-559 QMYYAGSCKLMQ
+559 CTYYAGNLKWMQ
-571 EKNIFLTTEQ
+571 EKNITLTATQ
-581 QQFADDYARKAC
+581 HQFANNYTHQAC
-593 TIIALANESQV
+593 TLVALTDGTKI
-604 LALVALTD
+604 LALLALTD

-620 AIQELKALGIETYM
+620 AIKQLKALGIETYM

-643 AVVANEVGIDHYVA
+643 AVVASEVGIDHYVA
-657 QTLPADKANFV
+657 HTLPADKANFV

-691 AVADLSVAMGR
+691 AVADLSIAMGR

-762 CGFMLSPIIA
+762 CGFMLSPMIA

>member
-1 MIIERT
+1 MIIEKT

-13 SCASCSAHVTKALR
+13 SCASCSAHVGKALR
-27 NVMGVENVNVNLPMN
+27 CVEGVVEVNVNLPMN
-42 QATVKFDDT
+42 RATVKFDDAA
-51 QCTAQQLKQAVD
+51 CTAQQLQQSVE
-63 RMGFELVI
+63 RMGFELII
-71 DQTDE
+71 DQTDDE
-76 YEWNLFANNDSATDD
+76 ETHIFADEEVA
-91 FCESTSTEDSSQNL
+91 
-105 SEKANSE
+105 SE
-112 KNAEENIA
+112 KNSANE
-120 QGLNQDTQRTSKHKK
+120 LNQTTPNTSNKKSTSKKCVANHNE
-135 APKATPLQHDAKLKQ
+135 ALKQ
-150 MQRNA
+150 MRRNA
-155 WGAMAVAI
+155 WGALAIAI

-168 GMVPH
+168 GIIPH

-185 AAFSLWKYGRLFYA
+185 AAFSLWKYGRLFYT

-218 SISVSFAYSFCNLFF
+218 SISVSFIYSFCNLFF
-233 PQWFIAH
+233 PQWFISH
-240 GMQPHLYFDSVGMI
+240 GMQPHLYFDSVGVI

-266 RAKHRTTHSIR
+266 RAKHRTTNSIR
-277 QLMQLQPQQVVC
+277 KLMQLQPKQVVC
-289 VFPNGKEITKHVK
+289 VFPNGKEVTKHVN
-302 DVKPGDVLLARP
+302 DVKTGDVLLARP

-321 GVVTAGISNVD
+321 GEVITGASNVD
-332 ESSLSGEPIPVEKNR
+332 ESSLSGEPIPVEKNI
-347 GSKVMAGT
+347 GDKVMAGT
-355 INKNGTLRY
+355 INKNGTLHY
-364 RAEKRATDTLLAQ
+364 RAKKRATDTLLAQ
-377 IVHMVQE
+377 IVRMVQE

-410 ALITL
+410 SLITL
-415 LAWLLLDSTN
+415 IAWILLDSAN
-425 GLTHGLVAMVS
+425 GLTHGLIAMVS

-461 AAAGI
+461 ASFGI
-466 LIKDAAC
+466 LIKDATC

-486 KTGTITLGHPEV
+486 KTGTITVGHPEV
-498 KAAWFEST
+498 KAAWFESDS
-506 AEAHGR
+506 ESKWR
-512 SVLHALER
+512 NILLSLER

-532 FLKNETLSEVTH
+532 FLKDETTCKVEN
-544 FTAFPGYG
+544 FTALPGNG
-552 VGGCVDG
+552 VSGCIDG
-559 QMYYAGSCKLMQ
+559 CTYYVGSLKWMQ
-571 EKNIFLTTEQ
+571 EKNIPLTATQ
-581 QQFADDYARKAC
+581 HQFANNYTHQAC
-593 TIIALANESQV
+593 SLVALTDGTKI
-604 LALVALTD
+604 LALLALTD

-620 AIQELKALGIETYM
+620 AIKQLKALGIETYM

-643 AVVANEVGIDHYVA
+643 AVVASEVGIDHYVA
-657 QTLPADKANFV
+657 HTLPADKANFV

-691 AVADLSVAMGR
+691 AVADLSIAMGR

-735 TIRQNLFWAFF
+735 TIRQNLFWTFF

-762 CGFMLSPIIA
+762 CGFMLSPMIA

>member
-1 MIIERT
+1 MIIEKT

-13 SCASCSAHVTKALR
+13 SCASCSAHVGKALR
-27 NVMGVENVNVNLPMN
+27 SVEGVVEVNVNLPMN
-42 QATVKFDDT
+42 RATVRFDDAA
-51 QCTAQQLKQAVD
+51 CTAQQLQQSVE
-63 RMGFELVI
+63 RMGFELII
-71 DQTDE
+71 DQTDDE
-76 YEWNLFANNDSATDD
+76 ETHIFADEEVA
-91 FCESTSTEDSSQNL
+91 
-105 SEKANSE
+105 SE
-112 KNAEENIA
+112 KNSANE
-120 QGLNQDTQRTSKHKK
+120 LNQTTPNTSNKKSTSKKCVVNHNE
-135 APKATPLQHDAKLKQ
+135 ALKQ

-155 WGAMAVAI
+155 WGALAIAI

-168 GMVPH
+168 GIIPH

-185 AAFSLWKYGRLFYA
+185 AAFSLWKYGRLFYT

-218 SISVSFAYSFCNLFF
+218 SISVSFIYSFCNLFF
-233 PQWFIAH
+233 PQWFISH
-240 GMQPHLYFDSVGMI
+240 GMQPHLYFDSVGVI

-266 RAKHRTTHSIR
+266 RAKHRTTNSIR
-277 QLMQLQPQQVVC
+277 KLMQLQPKQVVC
-289 VFPNGKEITKHVK
+289 VFPNGKEVTKHVN
-302 DVKPGDVLLARP
+302 DVKTGDVLLARP

-321 GVVTAGISNVD
+321 GEVITGASNVD
-332 ESSLSGEPIPVEKNR
+332 ESSLSGEPIPVEKNI
-347 GSKVMAGT
+347 GDKVMAGT
-355 INKNGTLRY
+355 INKNGTLHY

-377 IVHMVQE
+377 IVRMVQE

-410 ALITL
+410 SLITL
-415 LAWLLLDSTN
+415 IVWILLDSAN
-425 GLTHGLVAMVS
+425 GLTHGLIAMVS

-461 AAAGI
+461 ASSGI
-466 LIKDAAC
+466 LIKDATC

-486 KTGTITLGHPEV
+486 KTGTITVGHPEV
-498 KAAWFEST
+498 KAAWFESDS
-506 AEAHGR
+506 ESKWR
-512 SVLHALER
+512 NILLSLER

-532 FLKNETLSEVTH
+532 FLKDETTCKVEN
-544 FTAFPGYG
+544 FTALLGNG
-552 VGGCVDG
+552 VSGCIDG
-559 QMYYAGSCKLMQ
+559 CTYYVGSLKWMQ
-571 EKNIFLTTEQ
+571 EKNIPLTATQ
-581 QQFADDYARKAC
+581 HQFANNYTHQAC
-593 TIIALANESQV
+593 SLVALTDGTKI
-604 LALVALTD
+604 LALLALTD

-620 AIQELKALGIETYM
+620 AIKQLKALGIETYM

-643 AVVANEVGIDHYVA
+643 AVVASEVGIDHYVA
-657 QTLPADKANFV
+657 HTLPADKANFV

-691 AVADLSVAMGR
+691 AVADLSIAMGR

-762 CGFMLSPIIA
+762 CGFMLSPMIA

>member
-1 MIIERT
+1 MIIEKT

-13 SCASCSAHVTKALR
+13 SCASCSAHVGKALR
-27 NVMGVENVNVNLPMN
+27 SVEGVVEVNVNLPMN
-42 QATVKFDDT
+42 RATVKFDDAV
-51 QCTAQQLKQAVD
+51 CTAQQLQQSVE
-63 RMGFELVI
+63 RMGFELII
-71 DQTDE
+71 DQTDDE
-76 YEWNLFANNDSATDD
+76 GTHIFADEEVA
-91 FCESTSTEDSSQNL
+91 
-105 SEKANSE
+105 SE
-112 KNAEENIA
+112 KNSANE
-120 QGLNQDTQRTSKHKK
+120 LNQTTPNTSNKKSTSKKCIANHNE
-135 APKATPLQHDAKLKQ
+135 ALKQ

-155 WGAMAVAI
+155 WGALAIAI

-168 GMVPH
+168 GIIPH

-218 SISVSFAYSFCNLFF
+218 SISVSFIYSFCNLFF
-233 PQWFIAH
+233 PQWFISH
-240 GMQPHLYFDSVGMI
+240 GMQPHLYFDSVGVI

-266 RAKHRTTHSIR
+266 RAKHHTTNSIR
-277 QLMQLQPQQVVC
+277 KLMQLQPKQVVC
-289 VFPNGKEITKHVK
+289 VFPNGKEVTKHVN
-302 DVKPGDVLLARP
+302 DVKTGDVLLARP

-321 GVVTAGISNVD
+321 GEVITGASNVD
-332 ESSLSGEPIPVEKNR
+332 ESSLSGEPIPVEKSI
-347 GSKVMAGT
+347 GDKVMAGT
-355 INKNGTLRY
+355 INKNGTLHY

-377 IVHMVQE
+377 IVRMVQE

-410 ALITL
+410 SLITL
-415 LAWLLLDSTN
+415 IAWILLDSAN

-461 AAAGI
+461 ASAGI
-466 LIKDAAC
+466 LIKDATC

-486 KTGTITLGHPEV
+486 KTGTITVGHPEV
-498 KAAWFEST
+498 KAAWFESDS
-506 AEAHGR
+506 ESQWR
-512 SVLHALER
+512 NILLSLER

-532 FLKNETLSEVTH
+532 FLKNETTCKVEN
-544 FTAFPGYG
+544 FTALPGNG
-552 VGGCVDG
+552 VSGCING
-559 QMYYAGSCKLMQ
+559 CTYYAGSLKWMQ
-571 EKNIFLTTEQ
+571 EKDITLTATQ
-581 QQFADDYARKAC
+581 HQFANNYTHQAC
-593 TIIALANESQV
+593 SLVALTDGTKI
-604 LALVALTD
+604 LALLALTD

-620 AIQELKALGIETYM
+620 AIKQLKALGIETYM

-643 AVVANEVGIDHYVA
+643 AVVASEVGIDHYVA
-657 QTLPADKANFV
+657 HTLPADKANFV

-691 AVADLSVAMGR
+691 AVADLSIAMGR

-762 CGFMLSPIIA
+762 CGFMLSPMIA

>member
-1 MIIERT
+1 MIIEKT

-13 SCASCSAHVTKALR
+13 SCASCSAHVGKALR
-27 NVMGVENVNVNLPMN
+27 SVEGVVEVNVNLPMN
-42 QATVKFDDT
+42 RATVKFDDAA
-51 QCTAQQLKQAVD
+51 CTAQQLQQSVE
-63 RMGFELVI
+63 RMGFELII
-71 DQTDE
+71 DQTDDE
-76 YEWNLFANNDSATDD
+76 ETHIFADEEVA
-91 FCESTSTEDSSQNL
+91 
-105 SEKANSE
+105 SE
-112 KNAEENIA
+112 KNSANE
-120 QGLNQDTQRTSKHKK
+120 LNQTTPNTSNKKSTSKKCVANHNE
-135 APKATPLQHDAKLKQ
+135 ALKQ

-155 WGAMAVAI
+155 WGALVIAI

-168 GMVPH
+168 GIIPH

-185 AAFSLWKYGRLFYA
+185 AAFSLWKYGRLFYT

-218 SISVSFAYSFCNLFF
+218 SISVSFIYSFCNLFF
-233 PQWFIAH
+233 PQWFISH
-240 GMQPHLYFDSVGMI
+240 GMQPHLYFDSVGVI

-266 RAKHRTTHSIR
+266 RAKHRTTNSIR
-277 QLMQLQPQQVVC
+277 KLMQLQPKQVVC
-289 VFPNGKEITKHVK
+289 VFPNGKEVTKHVN
-302 DVKPGDVLLARP
+302 DVKTGDVLLARP

-321 GVVTAGISNVD
+321 GEVITGASNVD
-332 ESSLSGEPIPVEKNR
+332 ESSLSGEPIPVEKNI
-347 GSKVMAGT
+347 GDKVMAGT
-355 INKNGTLRY
+355 INKNGTLHY
-364 RAEKRATDTLLAQ
+364 RAKKRATDTLLAQ

-410 ALITL
+410 SLITL
-415 LAWLLLDSTN
+415 IAWILLDSAN
-425 GLTHGLVAMVS
+425 GLTHGLIAMVS

-461 AAAGI
+461 ASSGI
-466 LIKDAAC
+466 LIKDATC

-486 KTGTITLGHPEV
+486 KTGTITVGHPEV
-498 KAAWFEST
+498 KAAWFESDS
-506 AEAHGR
+506 ESKWR
-512 SVLHALER
+512 NILLSLER

-532 FLKNETLSEVTH
+532 FLKDETTCKVEN
-544 FTAFPGYG
+544 FTALPGNG
-552 VGGCVDG
+552 VSGCIDG
-559 QMYYAGSCKLMQ
+559 CTYYVGSSKWMQ
-571 EKNIFLTTEQ
+571 EKNIPLTATQ
-581 QQFADDYARKAC
+581 HQFANNYTHQAC
-593 TIIALANESQV
+593 SLVALTDGTKI
-604 LALVALTD
+604 LALLALTD

-620 AIQELKALGIETYM
+620 AIKQLKALGIETYM

-643 AVVANEVGIDHYVA
+643 AVVASEVGIDHYVA
-657 QTLPADKANFV
+657 HTLPADKANFV

-691 AVADLSVAMGR
+691 AVADLSIAMGR

-762 CGFMLSPIIA
+762 CGFMLSPMIA

>member
-1 MIIERT
+1 MIIEKT

-13 SCASCSAHVTKALR
+13 SCASCSAHVGKALR
-27 NVMGVENVNVNLPMN
+27 SVEGVVEVNVNLPMN
-42 QATVKFDDT
+42 RATVKFDDAA
-51 QCTAQQLKQAVD
+51 CTAQQLQQSVE
-63 RMGFELVI
+63 RMGFELII
-71 DQTDE
+71 DQTDDE
-76 YEWNLFANNDSATDD
+76 ETHIFADEEVA
-91 FCESTSTEDSSQNL
+91 
-105 SEKANSE
+105 SEKKSANE
-112 KNAEENIA
+112 
-120 QGLNQDTQRTSKHKK
+120 LNQTIPNTSNKKRTSKKCVANHNE
-135 APKATPLQHDAKLKQ
+135 ALKQ
-150 MQRNA
+150 MRRNA
-155 WGAMAVAI
+155 WGALAIAI

-168 GMVPH
+168 GIIPH

-218 SISVSFAYSFCNLFF
+218 SISVSFIYSFCNLFF
-233 PQWFIAH
+233 PQWFISH
-240 GMQPHLYFDSVGMI
+240 GMQPHLYFDSVGVI

-266 RAKHRTTHSIR
+266 RAKHRTTNSIR
-277 QLMQLQPQQVVC
+277 KLMQLQPKQVVC
-289 VFPNGKEITKHVK
+289 VFPNGKEVTKHVN
-302 DVKPGDVLLARP
+302 DVKTGDVLLARP

-321 GVVTAGISNVD
+321 GEVITGASNVD
-332 ESSLSGEPIPVEKNR
+332 ESSLSGEPIPVEKNI
-347 GSKVMAGT
+347 GDKVMAGT
-355 INKNGTLRY
+355 INKNGTLHY
-364 RAEKRATDTLLAQ
+364 RAKKRATDTLLAQ
-377 IVHMVQE
+377 IVRMVQE

-410 ALITL
+410 SLITL
-415 LAWLLLDSTN
+415 IAWILLDSAN
-425 GLTHGLVAMVS
+425 GLTHGLIAMVS

-461 AAAGI
+461 ASSGI
-466 LIKDAAC
+466 LIKDATC

-486 KTGTITLGHPEV
+486 KTGTITVGHPEV
-498 KAAWFEST
+498 KAAWFESDS
-506 AEAHGR
+506 ESQWR
-512 SVLHALER
+512 NILLSLER

-532 FLKNETLSEVTH
+532 FLKDETTCKVEN
-544 FTAFPGYG
+544 FTALPGNG
-552 VGGCVDG
+552 VSGCING
-559 QMYYAGSCKLMQ
+559 CTYYVGSLKWMQ
-571 EKNIFLTTEQ
+571 EKNIPLTATQ
-581 QQFADDYARKAC
+581 HQFANNYTHQAC
-593 TIIALANESQV
+593 SLVALTDGTKI
-604 LALVALTD
+604 LALLALTD

-620 AIQELKALGIETYM
+620 AIKQLKALGIETYM

-643 AVVANEVGIDHYVA
+643 AVVASEVGIDHYVA
-657 QTLPADKANFV
+657 HTLPADKANFV

-691 AVADLSVAMGR
+691 AVADLSIAMGR

-762 CGFMLSPIIA
+762 CGFMLSPMIA

>member
-1 MIIERT
+1 
-7 YPVKGM
+7 
-13 SCASCSAHVTKALR
+13 
-27 NVMGVENVNVNLPMN
+27 
-42 QATVKFDDT
+42 
-51 QCTAQQLKQAVD
+51 
-63 RMGFELVI
+63 
-71 DQTDE
+71 
-76 YEWNLFANNDSATDD
+76 
-91 FCESTSTEDSSQNL
+91 
-105 SEKANSE
+105 
-112 KNAEENIA
+112 
-120 QGLNQDTQRTSKHKK
+120 
-135 APKATPLQHDAKLKQ
+135 

-155 WGAMAVAI
+155 WGALVIAI

-168 GMVPH
+168 GIIPH

-185 AAFSLWKYGRLFYA
+185 AAFSLWKYGRLFYT

-218 SISVSFAYSFCNLFF
+218 SISVSFIYSFCNLFF
-233 PQWFIAH
+233 PQWFISH
-240 GMQPHLYFDSVGMI
+240 GMQPHLYFDSVGVI

-266 RAKHRTTHSIR
+266 RAKHRTTNSIR
-277 QLMQLQPQQVVC
+277 KLMQLQPKQVVC
-289 VFPNGKEITKHVK
+289 VFPNGKEVTKHVN
-302 DVKPGDVLLARP
+302 DVKTGDVLLARP

-321 GVVTAGISNVD
+321 GEVITGASNVD
-332 ESSLSGEPIPVEKNR
+332 ESSLSGEPIPVEKNI
-347 GSKVMAGT
+347 GDKVMAGT
-355 INKNGTLRY
+355 INKNGTLHY
-364 RAEKRATDTLLAQ
+364 RAKKRATDTLLAQ
-377 IVHMVQE
+377 IVRMVQE

-410 ALITL
+410 SLITL
-415 LAWLLLDSTN
+415 IAWILLDSAN
-425 GLTHGLVAMVS
+425 GLTHGLIAMVS

-461 AAAGI
+461 ASSGI
-466 LIKDAAC
+466 LIKDATC

-486 KTGTITLGHPEV
+486 KTGTITVGHPEV
-498 KAAWFEST
+498 KAAWFESDS
-506 AEAHGR
+506 ESKWR
-512 SVLHALER
+512 NILLSLER

-532 FLKNETLSEVTH
+532 FLKDETTCKVEN
-544 FTAFPGYG
+544 FTALAGNG
-552 VGGCVDG
+552 VSGCIDG
-559 QMYYAGSCKLMQ
+559 CTYYVGSLKWMQ
-571 EKNIFLTTEQ
+571 EKNITLTATQ
-581 QQFADDYARKAC
+581 HQFANNHTHQAC
-593 TIIALANESQV
+593 SLVALTDGTKI
-604 LALVALTD
+604 LALLALTD

-620 AIQELKALGIETYM
+620 AIKQLKALGIETYM

-643 AVVANEVGIDHYVA
+643 AVVASEVGIDHYVA
-657 QTLPADKANFV
+657 HTLPADKANFV

-691 AVADLSVAMGR
+691 AVANLSIAMGR

-762 CGFMLSPIIA
+762 CGFMLSPMIA

>member
-1 MIIERT
+1 MIIEKT

-13 SCASCSAHVTKALR
+13 SCASCSAHVGKALR
-27 NVMGVENVNVNLPMN
+27 SVEGVIEVNVNLPMN
-42 QATVKFDDT
+42 RATVKFDDAV
-51 QCTAQQLKQAVD
+51 CTAQQLQQSVE
-63 RMGFELVI
+63 RMGFELII
-71 DQTDE
+71 DQTDDE
-76 YEWNLFANNDSATDD
+76 GTHIFADEEIT
-91 FCESTSTEDSSQNL
+91 
-105 SEKANSE
+105 SE
-112 KNAEENIA
+112 KNSANE
-120 QGLNQDTQRTSKHKK
+120 LNQTTPNTSNKK
-135 APKATPLQHDAKLKQ
+135 STSNKCVANHNEALKQ

-155 WGAMAVAI
+155 WGALVIAI

-168 GMVPH
+168 GIIPH

-218 SISVSFAYSFCNLFF
+218 SISVSFIYSFCNLFF
-233 PQWFIAH
+233 PQWFISH
-240 GMQPHLYFDSVGMI
+240 GMQPHLYFDSVGVI

-266 RAKHRTTHSIR
+266 RAKHRTTNSIR
-277 QLMQLQPQQVVC
+277 KLMQLQPKQVVC
-289 VFPNGKEITKHVK
+289 VFPNGKEVTKHVN
-302 DVKPGDVLLARP
+302 DVKTGEVLLARP

-321 GVVTAGISNVD
+321 GEVITGASNVD
-332 ESSLSGEPIPVEKNR
+332 ESSLSGEPIPVEKNI
-347 GSKVMAGT
+347 GDKVMAGT
-355 INKNGTLRY
+355 INKNGTLHY

-377 IVHMVQE
+377 IVRMVQE

-410 ALITL
+410 SLITL
-415 LAWLLLDSTN
+415 IAWILLDSAN

-461 AAAGI
+461 ASAGI
-466 LIKDAAC
+466 LIKDATC

-486 KTGTITLGHPEV
+486 KTGTITVGHPEV
-498 KAAWFEST
+498 KAAWFESDS
-506 AEAHGR
+506 ESQWR
-512 SVLHALER
+512 NILLSLER

-532 FLKNETLSEVTH
+532 FLKNETTCKVEN
-544 FTAFPGYG
+544 FTALPGNG
-552 VGGCVDG
+552 VSGCIEG
-559 QMYYAGSCKLMQ
+559 CTYYAGSLKWMQ
-571 EKNIFLTTEQ
+571 EKNITLTATQ
-581 QQFADDYARKAC
+581 HQFVNNYTHQAC
-593 TIIALANESQV
+593 TLVALTDGTKI
-604 LALVALTD
+604 LALLALTD

-620 AIQELKALGIETYM
+620 AIKQLKALGIETYM

-643 AVVANEVGIDHYVA
+643 AVVASEVGIDHYVA
-657 QTLPADKANFV
+657 HTLPADKAKFV

-691 AVADLSVAMGR
+691 AVADLSIAMGR

-762 CGFMLSPIIA
+762 CGFMLSPMIA

>member
-1 MIIERT
+1 MIIEKT

-13 SCASCSAHVTKALR
+13 SCASCSAHVGKALR
-27 NVMGVENVNVNLPMN
+27 SVEGVVEVNVNLPMN
-42 QATVKFDDT
+42 RATVKFDDAA
-51 QCTAQQLKQAVD
+51 CTAQQLQQSVE
-63 RMGFELVI
+63 RMGFELII
-71 DQTDE
+71 DQTDDE
-76 YEWNLFANNDSATDD
+76 ETHIFADEEVA
-91 FCESTSTEDSSQNL
+91 
-105 SEKANSE
+105 SE
-112 KNAEENIA
+112 KNSANE
-120 QGLNQDTQRTSKHKK
+120 LNQTTPNTSNKKSTSKKCVVNHNE
-135 APKATPLQHDAKLKQ
+135 ALKQ

-155 WGAMAVAI
+155 WGALAIAI

-168 GMVPH
+168 GIIPH

-218 SISVSFAYSFCNLFF
+218 SISVSFIYSFCNLFF
-233 PQWFIAH
+233 PQWFISH
-240 GMQPHLYFDSVGMI
+240 GMQPHLYFDSVGVI

-266 RAKHRTTHSIR
+266 RAKHRTTNSIR
-277 QLMQLQPQQVVC
+277 KLMQLQPKQVVC
-289 VFPNGKEITKHVK
+289 VFPNGKEVTKHVN
-302 DVKPGDVLLARP
+302 DVKTGDVLLARP

-321 GVVTAGISNVD
+321 GEVITGASNVD
-332 ESSLSGEPIPVEKNR
+332 ESSLSGEPIPVEKNI
-347 GSKVMAGT
+347 GDKVMAGT
-355 INKNGTLRY
+355 INKNGTLHY
-364 RAEKRATDTLLAQ
+364 RAKKRATDTLLAQ
-377 IVHMVQE
+377 IVRMVQE

-410 ALITL
+410 SLITL
-415 LAWLLLDSTN
+415 IAWILLDSAN
-425 GLTHGLVAMVS
+425 GLTHGLIAMVS

-461 AAAGI
+461 ASSGI
-466 LIKDAAC
+466 LIKDATC

-486 KTGTITLGHPEV
+486 KTGTITVGHPEV
-498 KAAWFEST
+498 KAAWFESNS
-506 AEAHGR
+506 ESQWR
-512 SVLHALER
+512 NILLSLER

-532 FLKNETLSEVTH
+532 FLKDEKTCKVEN
-544 FTAFPGYG
+544 FTALAGNG
-552 VGGCVDG
+552 VSGCIDG
-559 QMYYAGSCKLMQ
+559 CTYYVGSLKWMQ
-571 EKNIFLTTEQ
+571 EKNIPLTATQ
-581 QQFADDYARKAC
+581 HQFANNHTHQAC
-593 TIIALANESQV
+593 SLVALTDGTKI
-604 LALVALTD
+604 LALLALTD

-620 AIQELKALGIETYM
+620 AIKQLKALGIETYM

-643 AVVANEVGIDHYVA
+643 AVVASEVGINHYVA
-657 QTLPADKANFV
+657 HTLPADKANFV

-691 AVADLSVAMGR
+691 AVADLSIAMGR

-762 CGFMLSPIIA
+762 CGFMLSPMIA

>member
-1 MIIERT
+1 MIIEKT

-13 SCASCSAHVTKALR
+13 SCASCSAHVGKALR
-27 NVMGVENVNVNLPMN
+27 SVEGVVEVNVNLPMN
-42 QATVKFDDT
+42 RATVKFDDAV
-51 QCTAQQLKQAVD
+51 CTAQQLQQSVE
-63 RMGFELVI
+63 RMGFELII
-71 DQTDE
+71 DQTDDE
-76 YEWNLFANNDSATDD
+76 GTHIFADEEIT
-91 FCESTSTEDSSQNL
+91 
-105 SEKANSE
+105 SE
-112 KNAEENIA
+112 KNSANE
-120 QGLNQDTQRTSKHKK
+120 LNQTTPNTSNKKSTSKKCIANHNE
-135 APKATPLQHDAKLKQ
+135 ALKQ

-155 WGAMAVAI
+155 WGALVIAI

-168 GMVPH
+168 GIIPH

-185 AAFSLWKYGRLFYA
+185 AAYSLWKYGRLFYA

-218 SISVSFAYSFCNLFF
+218 SISVSFIYSFCNLFF
-233 PQWFIAH
+233 PQWFISH
-240 GMQPHLYFDSVGMI
+240 GMQPHLYFDSVGVI

-266 RAKHRTTHSIR
+266 RAKHRTTNSIR
-277 QLMQLQPQQVVC
+277 KLMQLQPKQVVC
-289 VFPNGKEITKHVK
+289 VFPNGKEVTKHVN
-302 DVKPGDVLLARP
+302 DVKTGDVLLARP

-321 GVVTAGISNVD
+321 GEVITGASNVD
-332 ESSLSGEPIPVEKNR
+332 ESSLSGEPIPVEKNI
-347 GSKVMAGT
+347 GDKVMAGT
-355 INKNGTLRY
+355 INKNGTLHY

-377 IVHMVQE
+377 IVRMVQE

-410 ALITL
+410 SLITL
-415 LAWLLLDSTN
+415 IAWILLDSAN

-461 AAAGI
+461 ASAGI
-466 LIKDAAC
+466 LIKDATC

-486 KTGTITLGHPEV
+486 KTGTITVGHPEV
-498 KAAWFEST
+498 KAAWFESDS
-506 AEAHGR
+506 ESQWR
-512 SVLHALER
+512 NILLSLER

-532 FLKNETLSEVTH
+532 FLKNETSCKVEN
-544 FTAFPGYG
+544 FTALPGNG
-552 VGGCVDG
+552 VSGCIDG
-559 QMYYAGSCKLMQ
+559 CTYYAGSLKWMQ
-571 EKNIFLTTEQ
+571 EKNIPLTATQ
-581 QQFADDYARKAC
+581 HQFANNYTHQAC
-593 TIIALANESQV
+593 SLVALTDGTKI
-604 LALVALTD
+604 LALLALTD

-620 AIQELKALGIETYM
+620 AIKQLKALGIETYM

-643 AVVANEVGIDHYVA
+643 AVVASEVGIDHYVA
-657 QTLPADKANFV
+657 HTLPADKANFV

-691 AVADLSVAMGR
+691 AVADLSIAMGR

-762 CGFMLSPIIA
+762 CGFMLSPMIA

>member
-1 MIIERT
+1 MIIEKT

-13 SCASCSAHVTKALR
+13 SCASCSAHVGKALR
-27 NVMGVENVNVNLPMN
+27 SVEGVIEVNVNLPMN
-42 QATVKFDDT
+42 RATVKFDDAV
-51 QCTAQQLKQAVD
+51 CTAQQLQQSVE
-63 RMGFELVI
+63 RMGFELII
-71 DQTDE
+71 DQTDDE
-76 YEWNLFANNDSATDD
+76 GTHIFADEEIT
-91 FCESTSTEDSSQNL
+91 
-105 SEKANSE
+105 SE
-112 KNAEENIA
+112 KNSANE
-120 QGLNQDTQRTSKHKK
+120 LNQTTPNTSNKKSTSKKCVANHNE
-135 APKATPLQHDAKLKQ
+135 ALKQ

-155 WGAMAVAI
+155 WGALAIAI

-168 GMVPH
+168 GIIPH

-218 SISVSFAYSFCNLFF
+218 SISVSFIYSFCNLFF
-233 PQWFIAH
+233 PQWFISH
-240 GMQPHLYFDSVGMI
+240 GMQPHLYFDSVGVI

-266 RAKHRTTHSIR
+266 RAKHRTTNSIR
-277 QLMQLQPQQVVC
+277 KLMQLQPKQVVC
-289 VFPNGKEITKHVK
+289 VFPNGKEVTKHVN
-302 DVKPGDVLLARP
+302 DVKTGDVLLARP

-321 GVVTAGISNVD
+321 GEVITGASNVD
-332 ESSLSGEPIPVEKNR
+332 ESSLSGEPIPVEKNI
-347 GSKVMAGT
+347 GDKVMAGT
-355 INKNGTLRY
+355 INKNGTLHY
-364 RAEKRATDTLLAQ
+364 RAEKRATNTLLAQ
-377 IVHMVQE
+377 IVRMVQE

-410 ALITL
+410 SLITL
-415 LAWLLLDSTN
+415 IAWFLLDSAN

-461 AAAGI
+461 ASAGI
-466 LIKDAAC
+466 LIKDATC

-486 KTGTITLGHPEV
+486 KTGTITVGHPEV
-498 KAAWFEST
+498 KAAWFESDS
-506 AEAHGR
+506 ESQWR
-512 SVLHALER
+512 NILLSLER

-532 FLKNETLSEVTH
+532 FLKNETTCKVEN
-544 FTAFPGYG
+544 FTALPGNG
-552 VGGCVDG
+552 VSGCIDG
-559 QMYYAGSCKLMQ
+559 CTYYAGSLKWMQ
-571 EKNIFLTTEQ
+571 EKNITLTATQ
-581 QQFADDYARKAC
+581 HQFANNYTHQAC
-593 TIIALANESQV
+593 TLVALTDGTKI
-604 LALVALTD
+604 LALLALTD

-620 AIQELKALGIETYM
+620 AIKQLKALGIETYM

-643 AVVANEVGIDHYVA
+643 AVVASEVGIDHYVA
-657 QTLPADKANFV
+657 HTLPADKANFV

-691 AVADLSVAMGR
+691 AVADLSIAMGR

-762 CGFMLSPIIA
+762 CGFMLSPMIA

>member
-13 SCASCSAHVTKALR
+13 SCASCSAHVTKALH
-27 NVMGVENVNVNLPMN
+27 NVMGVEYVNVNLPMN
-42 QATVKFDDT
+42 QATVKFDDA

-76 YEWNLFANNDSATDD
+76 DEWNLFANNDSATDD
-91 FCESTSTEDSSQNL
+91 FCESTSTEKSSQNL
-105 SEKANSE
+105 SENAYSE
-112 KNAEENIA
+112 KKAEENIA
-120 QGLNQDTQRTSKHKK
+120 QGLNQDTQGTSKHKK
-135 APKATPLQHDAKLKQ
+135 APKGTPLQHDAKLKQ

-173 LFAGQEVASCFL
+173 WFAGQEVASCFL

-321 GVVTAGISNVD
+321 GMVTAGISNVD

-377 IVHMVQE
+377 IVRMVQE

-498 KAAWFEST
+498 KAAWFEPT

-532 FLKNETLSEVTH
+532 FLKNEKLSEVTH

-593 TIIALANESQV
+593 TIIALANESEV

-612 EVKSTSAT
+612 EVKSTSPT

-730 ARTVR
+730 DRTVR

-762 CGFMLSPIIA
+762 CGFMLSPMIA

>member
-1 MIIERT
+1 MIIEKT

-13 SCASCSAHVTKALR
+13 SCASCSAHVGKALR
-27 NVMGVENVNVNLPMN
+27 SVEGVVEVNVNLPMN
-42 QATVKFDDT
+42 RATVKFDDAA
-51 QCTAQQLKQAVD
+51 CTAQQLQQSVE
-63 RMGFELVI
+63 RMGFELII
-71 DQTDE
+71 DQTDDE
-76 YEWNLFANNDSATDD
+76 ETHIFADEEVA
-91 FCESTSTEDSSQNL
+91 
-105 SEKANSE
+105 SE
-112 KNAEENIA
+112 KNSTNE
-120 QGLNQDTQRTSKHKK
+120 LNQTTPNTSNKKSTSKKCVANHNE
-135 APKATPLQHDAKLKQ
+135 ALKQ

-155 WGAMAVAI
+155 WGALAIAI

-168 GMVPH
+168 GIIPH

-218 SISVSFAYSFCNLFF
+218 SISVSFIYSFCNLFF
-233 PQWFIAH
+233 PQWFISH
-240 GMQPHLYFDSVGMI
+240 GMQPHLYFDSVGVI

-266 RAKHRTTHSIR
+266 RAKHRTTNSIR
-277 QLMQLQPQQVVC
+277 KLMQLQPKQVVC
-289 VFPNGKEITKHVK
+289 VFPNGKEVTKHVN
-302 DVKPGDVLLARP
+302 DVKTGDVLLARP

-321 GVVTAGISNVD
+321 GEVITGASNVD
-332 ESSLSGEPIPVEKNR
+332 ESSLSGEPIPVEKNI
-347 GSKVMAGT
+347 GDKVMAGT
-355 INKNGTLRY
+355 INKNGTLHY
-364 RAEKRATDTLLAQ
+364 RAKKRATDTLLAQ
-377 IVHMVQE
+377 IVRMVQE

-410 ALITL
+410 SLITL
-415 LAWLLLDSTN
+415 IAWILLDSAN

-461 AAAGI
+461 ASAGI
-466 LIKDAAC
+466 LIKDATC
-473 LEVAEK
+473 LEIAEK

-486 KTGTITLGHPEV
+486 KTGTITVGHPEV
-498 KAAWFEST
+498 KAAWFESDS
-506 AEAHGR
+506 ESQWR
-512 SVLHALER
+512 NILLSLER

-532 FLKNETLSEVTH
+532 FLKNETTCKVEN
-544 FTAFPGYG
+544 FTALPGNG
-552 VGGCVDG
+552 VSGCIDG
-559 QMYYAGSCKLMQ
+559 CTYYVGSLKWMQ
-571 EKNIFLTTEQ
+571 EKNITLTATQ
-581 QQFADDYARKAC
+581 HLFANNYTHQAC
-593 TIIALANESQV
+593 TLVALTDGTKI
-604 LALVALTD
+604 LALLALTD

-620 AIQELKALGIETYM
+620 AIKQLKALGIETYM

-643 AVVANEVGIDHYVA
+643 AVVASEVGIDHYVA
-657 QTLPADKANFV
+657 HTLPADKANFV

-691 AVADLSVAMGR
+691 AVADLSIAMGR

-735 TIRQNLFWAFF
+735 TIRQNLFGAFF

-762 CGFMLSPIIA
+762 CGFMLSPMIA

>member
-1 MIIERT
+1 MIIEKT

-13 SCASCSAHVTKALR
+13 SCASCSAHVGKALR
-27 NVMGVENVNVNLPMN
+27 SVEGVVEVNVNLPMN
-42 QATVKFDDT
+42 RATVKFDDAA
-51 QCTAQQLKQAVD
+51 CTAQQLQQSVE
-63 RMGFELVI
+63 RMGFELII
-71 DQTDE
+71 DQTDDE
-76 YEWNLFANNDSATDD
+76 ETHIFADEEVA
-91 FCESTSTEDSSQNL
+91 
-105 SEKANSE
+105 SE
-112 KNAEENIA
+112 KNSANE
-120 QGLNQDTQRTSKHKK
+120 LNQTTPNTSNKKSTSKKCVANHNE
-135 APKATPLQHDAKLKQ
+135 ALKQ
-150 MQRNA
+150 MRRNA
-155 WGAMAVAI
+155 WGALAIAI

-168 GMVPH
+168 GIIPN

-185 AAFSLWKYGRLFYA
+185 AAFSLWKYGRLFYTL
-199 PAWKL
+199 AWKL

-218 SISVSFAYSFCNLFF
+218 SISVSFIYSFCNLFF
-233 PQWFIAH
+233 PQWFISH
-240 GMQPHLYFDSVGMI
+240 GMQPHLYFDSVGVI

-266 RAKHRTTHSIR
+266 RAKHRTTNSIR
-277 QLMQLQPQQVVC
+277 KLMQLQPKQVVC
-289 VFPNGKEITKHVK
+289 VFPNGKEVTKHVN
-302 DVKPGDVLLARP
+302 DVKTGDVLLARP

-321 GVVTAGISNVD
+321 GEVITGASNVD
-332 ESSLSGEPIPVEKNR
+332 ESSLSGEPIPVEKNI
-347 GSKVMAGT
+347 GDKVMAGT
-355 INKNGTLRY
+355 INKNGTLHY
-364 RAEKRATDTLLAQ
+364 RAKKRATDTLLAQ
-377 IVHMVQE
+377 IVRMVQE

-410 ALITL
+410 SLITL
-415 LAWLLLDSTN
+415 IAWILLDSAN
-425 GLTHGLVAMVS
+425 GLTHGLIAMVS

-461 AAAGI
+461 ASSGI
-466 LIKDAAC
+466 LIKDATC

-486 KTGTITLGHPEV
+486 KTGTITVGHPEV
-498 KAAWFEST
+498 KAAWFESNS
-506 AEAHGR
+506 ESKWR
-512 SVLHALER
+512 NILLSLER

-532 FLKNETLSEVTH
+532 FLKNETTCKVEN
-544 FTAFPGYG
+544 FTALPGNG
-552 VGGCVDG
+552 VSGCING
-559 QMYYAGSCKLMQ
+559 CTYYVGSLKWMQ
-571 EKNIFLTTEQ
+571 EKNITLTATQ
-581 QQFADDYARKAC
+581 HQFANNYTHQAC
-593 TIIALANESQV
+593 SLVALTDGTKI
-604 LALVALTD
+604 LALLALTD

-620 AIQELKALGIETYM
+620 AIKQLKALGIETYM

-643 AVVANEVGIDHYVA
+643 AVVASEVGIDHYVA
-657 QTLPADKANFV
+657 HTLPADKANFV

-691 AVADLSVAMGR
+691 AVADLSIAMGR

-762 CGFMLSPIIA
+762 CGFMLSPMIA

>member
-1 MIIERT
+1 MIIEKA

-13 SCASCSAHVTKALR
+13 SCASCSAHVGKALR
-27 NVMGVENVNVNLPMN
+27 SVEGVIEVNVNLPMN
-42 QATVKFDDT
+42 RATVKFDDAV
-51 QCTAQQLKQAVD
+51 CTAQQLQQSVE
-63 RMGFELVI
+63 RMGFELII
-71 DQTDE
+71 DQTDDE
-76 YEWNLFANNDSATDD
+76 GTHIFADEEIT
-91 FCESTSTEDSSQNL
+91 
-105 SEKANSE
+105 SE
-112 KNAEENIA
+112 KNSANE
-120 QGLNQDTQRTSKHKK
+120 LNQTTPNTSNKKSTSKKCIANHNE
-135 APKATPLQHDAKLKQ
+135 ALKQ

-155 WGAMAVAI
+155 WGALAIAI

-168 GMVPH
+168 GIIPH

-218 SISVSFAYSFCNLFF
+218 SISVSFIYSFCNLFF
-233 PQWFIAH
+233 PQWFISH
-240 GMQPHLYFDSVGMI
+240 GMQPHLYFDSVGVI

-266 RAKHRTTHSIR
+266 RAKHRTTNSIR
-277 QLMQLQPQQVVC
+277 KLMQLQPKQVVC
-289 VFPNGKEITKHVK
+289 VFPNGKEVTKHVN
-302 DVKPGDVLLARP
+302 DVKTGDVLLARP

-321 GVVTAGISNVD
+321 GEVITGASNVD
-332 ESSLSGEPIPVEKNR
+332 ESSLSGEPIPVEKNI
-347 GSKVMAGT
+347 GDKVMAGT
-355 INKNGTLRY
+355 INKNGTLHY

-377 IVHMVQE
+377 IVRMVQE

-410 ALITL
+410 SLITL
-415 LAWLLLDSTN
+415 IAWFLLDSTN

-461 AAAGI
+461 ASAGI
-466 LIKDAAC
+466 LIKDATC

-486 KTGTITLGHPEV
+486 KTGTITVGHPEV
-498 KAAWFEST
+498 KAAWFESDS
-506 AEAHGR
+506 ESQWR
-512 SVLHALER
+512 NILLSLER

-532 FLKNETLSEVTH
+532 FLKNETTCKVEN
-544 FTAFPGYG
+544 FTALPGNG
-552 VGGCVDG
+552 VSGCIDG
-559 QMYYAGSCKLMQ
+559 CTYYAGSLKWMQ
-571 EKNIFLTTEQ
+571 EKNITLTATQ
-581 QQFADDYARKAC
+581 HQFANNYTHQAC
-593 TIIALANESQV
+593 TLVALTDGTKI
-604 LALVALTD
+604 LALLALTD

-620 AIQELKALGIETYM
+620 AIKQLKALGIETYM

-643 AVVANEVGIDHYVA
+643 AVVASEVGIDHYVA
-657 QTLPADKANFV
+657 HTLPADKANFV

-691 AVADLSVAMGR
+691 AVADLSIAMGR

-762 CGFMLSPIIA
+762 CGFMLSPMIA

>member
-1 MIIERT
+1 MIIEKT

-13 SCASCSAHVTKALR
+13 SCASCSAHVGKALR
-27 NVMGVENVNVNLPMN
+27 SVEGVVEVNVNLPMN
-42 QATVKFDDT
+42 RATVKFDDAA
-51 QCTAQQLKQAVD
+51 CTAQQLQQSVE
-63 RMGFELVI
+63 RMGFELII
-71 DQTDE
+71 DP
-76 YEWNLFANNDSATDD
+76 TDD
-91 FCESTSTEDSSQNL
+91 EGTHIFADEEV
-105 SEKANSE
+105 ASE
-112 KNAEENIA
+112 KNSANE
-120 QGLNQDTQRTSKHKK
+120 LNQTTPNTSNKKSTSKKCVANHNE
-135 APKATPLQHDAKLKQ
+135 ALKQ

-155 WGAMAVAI
+155 WGALVIAI

-168 GMVPH
+168 GIIPH

-185 AAFSLWKYGRLFYA
+185 AAFSLWKYGRLFYT

-218 SISVSFAYSFCNLFF
+218 SISVSFIYSFCNLFF
-233 PQWFIAH
+233 PQWFISH
-240 GMQPHLYFDSVGMI
+240 GMQPHLYFDSVGVI

-266 RAKHRTTHSIR
+266 RAKHRTTNSIR
-277 QLMQLQPQQVVC
+277 KLMQLQPKQVVC
-289 VFPNGKEITKHVK
+289 VFPNGKEVTKHVN
-302 DVKPGDVLLARP
+302 DVKTGDVLLARP

-321 GVVTAGISNVD
+321 GEVITGASNVD
-332 ESSLSGEPIPVEKNR
+332 ESSLSGEPIPVEKNI
-347 GSKVMAGT
+347 GDKVMAGT
-355 INKNGTLRY
+355 INKNGTLHY
-364 RAEKRATDTLLAQ
+364 RAKKRATDTLLAQ
-377 IVHMVQE
+377 IVRMVQE

-410 ALITL
+410 SLITL
-415 LAWLLLDSTN
+415 IAWILLDSAN
-425 GLTHGLVAMVS
+425 GLTHGLIAMVS

-461 AAAGI
+461 ASSGI
-466 LIKDAAC
+466 LIKDATC

-486 KTGTITLGHPEV
+486 KTGTITVGHPEV
-498 KAAWFEST
+498 KAAWFESDS
-506 AEAHGR
+506 ESQWR
-512 SVLHALER
+512 NILLSLER

-532 FLKNETLSEVTH
+532 FLKDETTCKVEN
-544 FTAFPGYG
+544 FTALPGNG
-552 VGGCVDG
+552 VSGCING
-559 QMYYAGSCKLMQ
+559 CTYYVGSLKWMQ
-571 EKNIFLTTEQ
+571 EKNIPLTATQ
-581 QQFADDYARKAC
+581 HQFANNYTHQAC
-593 TIIALANESQV
+593 SLVALTDGTKI
-604 LALVALTD
+604 LALLALTD

-620 AIQELKALGIETYM
+620 AIKQLKVLGIETYM

-643 AVVANEVGIDHYVA
+643 AVVASEVGIDHYVA
-657 QTLPADKANFV
+657 HTLPADKANFV

-691 AVADLSVAMGR
+691 AVADLSIAMGR

-762 CGFMLSPIIA
+762 CGFMLSPMIA

>member
-1 MIIERT
+1 MIIEKT
-7 YPVKGM
+7 YPIKGM
-13 SCASCSAHVTKALR
+13 SCASCSAHVGKALR
-27 NVMGVENVNVNLPMN
+27 SVEGVVEVNVNLPMN
-42 QATVKFDDT
+42 RATVKFDDAA
-51 QCTAQQLKQAVD
+51 CTAQQLQQSVE
-63 RMGFELVI
+63 RMGFELII
-71 DQTDE
+71 DQTDDE
-76 YEWNLFANNDSATDD
+76 ETHIFADEEVA
-91 FCESTSTEDSSQNL
+91 
-105 SEKANSE
+105 SE
-112 KNAEENIA
+112 KNSANE
-120 QGLNQDTQRTSKHKK
+120 LNQTTPNTSNKKSTSKKCVVNHNE
-135 APKATPLQHDAKLKQ
+135 ALKQ

-155 WGAMAVAI
+155 WGALAIAI

-168 GMVPH
+168 GIIPH

-185 AAFSLWKYGRLFYA
+185 AAFSLWKYGRLFYT

-218 SISVSFAYSFCNLFF
+218 SISVSFIYSFCNLFF
-233 PQWFIAH
+233 PQWFISH
-240 GMQPHLYFDSVGMI
+240 GMQPHLYFDSVGVI

-266 RAKHRTTHSIR
+266 RAKHRTTNSIR
-277 QLMQLQPQQVVC
+277 KLMQLQPKQVVC
-289 VFPNGKEITKHVK
+289 VFPNGKEVTKHVN
-302 DVKPGDVLLARP
+302 DVKTGDVLLARP

-321 GVVTAGISNVD
+321 GEVITGASNVD
-332 ESSLSGEPIPVEKNR
+332 ESSLSGEPIPVEKNI
-347 GSKVMAGT
+347 GDKVMAGT
-355 INKNGTLRY
+355 INKNGTLHY
-364 RAEKRATDTLLAQ
+364 RAKKRATDTLLAQ
-377 IVHMVQE
+377 IVRMVQE

-410 ALITL
+410 SLITL
-415 LAWLLLDSTN
+415 IAWILLDSAN
-425 GLTHGLVAMVS
+425 GLTHGLIAMVS

-461 AAAGI
+461 ASSGI
-466 LIKDAAC
+466 LIKDATC

-486 KTGTITLGHPEV
+486 KTGTITVGHPEV
-498 KAAWFEST
+498 KAAWFESDS
-506 AEAHGR
+506 ESKWR
-512 SVLHALER
+512 NILLSLER

-532 FLKNETLSEVTH
+532 FLKDETTCKVEN
-544 FTAFPGYG
+544 FTALPGNG
-552 VGGCVDG
+552 VSGCIDG
-559 QMYYAGSCKLMQ
+559 CTYYVGSLKWMQ
-571 EKNIFLTTEQ
+571 EKNIPLTATQ
-581 QQFADDYARKAC
+581 HQFANNYTHQAC
-593 TIIALANESQV
+593 SLVALTDGTKI
-604 LALVALTD
+604 LALLALTD

-620 AIQELKALGIETYM
+620 AIKQLKALGIETYM

-643 AVVANEVGIDHYVA
+643 AVVASEVGIDHYVA
-657 QTLPADKANFV
+657 HTLPADKANFV

-691 AVADLSVAMGR
+691 AVADLSIAMGR

-762 CGFMLSPIIA
+762 CGFMLSPMIA

>member
-1 MIIERT
+1 MIIEKT

-13 SCASCSAHVTKALR
+13 SCASCSAHVGKALR
-27 NVMGVENVNVNLPMN
+27 SVEGVVEVNVNLPMN
-42 QATVKFDDT
+42 RATVKFDDAA
-51 QCTAQQLKQAVD
+51 CTAQQLQQSVE
-63 RMGFELVI
+63 RMGFELII
-71 DQTDE
+71 DQTDDE
-76 YEWNLFANNDSATDD
+76 ETHIFADEEVA
-91 FCESTSTEDSSQNL
+91 
-105 SEKANSE
+105 SE
-112 KNAEENIA
+112 KNSANE
-120 QGLNQDTQRTSKHKK
+120 LNQTTPNTSNKKSTSKKCVANHNE
-135 APKATPLQHDAKLKQ
+135 ALKQ
-150 MQRNA
+150 MRRNA
-155 WGAMAVAI
+155 WGALAIAI

-168 GMVPH
+168 GIIPH

-218 SISVSFAYSFCNLFF
+218 SISVSFIYSFCNLFF
-233 PQWFIAH
+233 PQWFISH
-240 GMQPHLYFDSVGMI
+240 GMQPHLYFDSVGVI

-266 RAKHRTTHSIR
+266 RAKHRTTNSIR
-277 QLMQLQPQQVVC
+277 KLMQLQPKQVVC
-289 VFPNGKEITKHVK
+289 VFPNGKEVTKHVN
-302 DVKPGDVLLARP
+302 DVKTGDVLLARP

-321 GVVTAGISNVD
+321 GEVITGASNID
-332 ESSLSGEPIPVEKNR
+332 ESSLSGEPIPVEKNI
-347 GSKVMAGT
+347 GDKVMAGT
-355 INKNGTLRY
+355 INKNGTLHY
-364 RAEKRATDTLLAQ
+364 RAKKRATDTLLAQ
-377 IVHMVQE
+377 IVRMVQE

-410 ALITL
+410 SLITL
-415 LAWLLLDSTN
+415 IAWILLDSAN
-425 GLTHGLVAMVS
+425 GLTHGLIAMVS

-461 AAAGI
+461 ASSGI
-466 LIKDAAC
+466 LIKDATC

-486 KTGTITLGHPEV
+486 KTGTITVGHPEV
-498 KAAWFEST
+498 KAAWFESDS
-506 AEAHGR
+506 ESKWR
-512 SVLHALER
+512 NILLSLER

-532 FLKNETLSEVTH
+532 FLKDETTCKVEN
-544 FTAFPGYG
+544 FTALPGNG
-552 VGGCVDG
+552 VSGCIDG
-559 QMYYAGSCKLMQ
+559 CTYYVGSLKWMQ
-571 EKNIFLTTEQ
+571 EKNITLTATQ
-581 QQFADDYARKAC
+581 HQFANNYTHQAC
-593 TIIALANESQV
+593 SLVALTDGTKI
-604 LALVALTD
+604 LALLALTD

-620 AIQELKALGIETYM
+620 AIKQLKALGIETYM

-643 AVVANEVGIDHYVA
+643 AVVASEVGVDHYVA
-657 QTLPADKANFV
+657 HTLPADKANFV

-691 AVADLSVAMGR
+691 AVADLSIAMGR

-762 CGFMLSPIIA
+762 CGFMLSPMIA

>member
-1 MIIERT
+1 MIIEKT

-13 SCASCSAHVTKALR
+13 SCASCSAHVGKALR
-27 NVMGVENVNVNLPMN
+27 SVEGVVEVNVNLPMN
-42 QATVKFDDT
+42 RATVKFDDAA
-51 QCTAQQLKQAVD
+51 CTAQQLQQSVE
-63 RMGFELVI
+63 RMGFELII
-71 DQTDE
+71 DQTDDE
-76 YEWNLFANNDSATDD
+76 ETHIFADEEVA
-91 FCESTSTEDSSQNL
+91 
-105 SEKANSE
+105 SE
-112 KNAEENIA
+112 KNSTNE
-120 QGLNQDTQRTSKHKK
+120 LNQTTPNTSNKKSTSKKCVANHNE
-135 APKATPLQHDAKLKQ
+135 ALKQ

-155 WGAMAVAI
+155 WGALAIAI

-168 GMVPH
+168 GIIPH

-185 AAFSLWKYGRLFYA
+185 AAFSLWKYGRLFYT

-218 SISVSFAYSFCNLFF
+218 SISVSFIYSFCNLFF
-233 PQWFIAH
+233 PQWFISH
-240 GMQPHLYFDSVGMI
+240 GMQPHLYFDSVGVI

-266 RAKHRTTHSIR
+266 RAKHRTTNSIR
-277 QLMQLQPQQVVC
+277 KLMQLQPKQVVC
-289 VFPNGKEITKHVK
+289 VFPNGKEVTKHVN
-302 DVKPGDVLLARP
+302 DVKTGDVLLARP

-321 GVVTAGISNVD
+321 GEVITGASNVD
-332 ESSLSGEPIPVEKNR
+332 ESSLSGEPIPVEKNI
-347 GSKVMAGT
+347 GDKVMAGT
-355 INKNGTLRY
+355 INKNGTLHY
-364 RAEKRATDTLLAQ
+364 RAKKRATDTLLAQ
-377 IVHMVQE
+377 IVRMVQE

-410 ALITL
+410 SLITL
-415 LAWLLLDSTN
+415 IVWILLDSAN
-425 GLTHGLVAMVS
+425 GLTHGLIAMVS

-461 AAAGI
+461 ASSGI
-466 LIKDAAC
+466 LIKDATC

-486 KTGTITLGHPEV
+486 KTGTITVGHPEV
-498 KAAWFEST
+498 KAAWFESDS
-506 AEAHGR
+506 ESKWR
-512 SVLHALER
+512 NILLSLER

-532 FLKNETLSEVTH
+532 FLKDKTTCKVEN
-544 FTAFPGYG
+544 FTALPGNG
-552 VGGCVDG
+552 VSGCING
-559 QMYYAGSCKLMQ
+559 CTYYVGSLKWMQ
-571 EKNIFLTTEQ
+571 EKNIPLTATQ
-581 QQFADDYARKAC
+581 HQFANNYTHQAC
-593 TIIALANESQV
+593 SLVALIDGTKI
-604 LALVALTD
+604 LALLALTD

-620 AIQELKALGIETYM
+620 AIKQLKALGIETYM

-643 AVVANEVGIDHYVA
+643 AVVASEVGIDHYVA
-657 QTLPADKANFV
+657 HTLPADKANFV

-691 AVADLSVAMGR
+691 AVADLSIAMGR
-702 GSDIAIDTAMLTLL
+702 SSDIAIDTAMLTLL

-762 CGFMLSPIIA
+762 CGFMLSPMIA

>member
-1 MIIERT
+1 
-7 YPVKGM
+7 
-13 SCASCSAHVTKALR
+13 
-27 NVMGVENVNVNLPMN
+27 
-42 QATVKFDDT
+42 
-51 QCTAQQLKQAVD
+51 
-63 RMGFELVI
+63 
-71 DQTDE
+71 
-76 YEWNLFANNDSATDD
+76 
-91 FCESTSTEDSSQNL
+91 
-105 SEKANSE
+105 
-112 KNAEENIA
+112 
-120 QGLNQDTQRTSKHKK
+120 
-135 APKATPLQHDAKLKQ
+135 

-173 LFAGQEVASCFL
+173 WFAGQEVASCFL

-289 VFPNGKEITKHVK
+289 MFPNGKEITKHVK

-498 KAAWFEST
+498 KAAWFEPTS
-506 AEAHGR
+506 EAHGR

-571 EKNIFLTTEQ
+571 EKIFFL
-581 QQFADDYARKAC
+581 
-593 TIIALANESQV
+593 
-604 LALVALTD
+604 
-612 EVKSTSAT
+612 
-620 AIQELKALGIETYM
+620 
-634 LTGDNAQTA
+634 
-643 AVVANEVGIDHYVA
+643 
-657 QTLPADKANFV
+657 
-668 KQLQAEGKKVAMV
+668 LQ
-681 GDGINDSAAL
+681 
-691 AVADLSVAMGR
+691 
-702 GSDIAIDTAMLTLL
+702 
-716 TSDLLRLPQAIRLS
+716 
-730 ARTVR
+730 
-735 TIRQNLFWAFF
+735 
-746 YNVVSVPIAA
+746 
-756 GVLYPI
+756 
-762 CGFMLSPIIA
+762 
-772 GAAMALSSV
+772 SS
-781 SVVTNSL
+781 NSL
-788 RSGLKRI
+788 PMIMHARLAQS

>member
-1 MIIERT
+1 MIIEKT

-13 SCASCSAHVTKALR
+13 SCASCSAHVGKALR
-27 NVMGVENVNVNLPMN
+27 SVEGVVEVNVNLPMN
-42 QATVKFDDT
+42 RATVKFDDAA
-51 QCTAQQLKQAVD
+51 CTAQQLQQSVE
-63 RMGFELVI
+63 RMGFELII
-71 DQTDE
+71 DQTDDE
-76 YEWNLFANNDSATDD
+76 ETHIFADEEVA
-91 FCESTSTEDSSQNL
+91 
-105 SEKANSE
+105 SE
-112 KNAEENIA
+112 KNSANE
-120 QGLNQDTQRTSKHKK
+120 LNQTTPNTSNKKSTSKKCVANHNE
-135 APKATPLQHDAKLKQ
+135 ALKQ

-155 WGAMAVAI
+155 WGALVIAI

-168 GMVPH
+168 GIIPH

-185 AAFSLWKYGRLFYA
+185 AAFSLWKYGRLFYT

-218 SISVSFAYSFCNLFF
+218 SISVSFIYSFCNLFF
-233 PQWFIAH
+233 PQWFISH
-240 GMQPHLYFDSVGMI
+240 GMQPHLYFDSVGVI

-266 RAKHRTTHSIR
+266 RAKHRTTNSIR
-277 QLMQLQPQQVVC
+277 KLMQLQPKQVVC
-289 VFPNGKEITKHVK
+289 VFPNGKEVTKHVN
-302 DVKPGDVLLARP
+302 DVKTGDVLLARP

-321 GVVTAGISNVD
+321 GEVITGASNVD
-332 ESSLSGEPIPVEKNR
+332 ESSLSGEPIPVEKNI
-347 GSKVMAGT
+347 GDKVMAGT
-355 INKNGTLRY
+355 INKNGTLHY

-377 IVHMVQE
+377 IVRMVQE

-410 ALITL
+410 SLITL
-415 LAWLLLDSTN
+415 IAWILLDSAN
-425 GLTHGLVAMVS
+425 GLTHGLIAMVS

-461 AAAGI
+461 ASSGI
-466 LIKDAAC
+466 LIKDATC

-486 KTGTITLGHPEV
+486 KTGTITVGHPEV
-498 KAAWFEST
+498 KAAWFESDS
-506 AEAHGR
+506 ESKWR
-512 SVLHALER
+512 NILLSLER

-532 FLKNETLSEVTH
+532 FLKDETTCKVEN
-544 FTAFPGYG
+544 FTALAGNG
-552 VGGCVDG
+552 VSGCIDG
-559 QMYYAGSCKLMQ
+559 CTYYVGSLKWMQ
-571 EKNIFLTTEQ
+571 EKNIPLTATQ
-581 QQFADDYARKAC
+581 HQFANNYTHQAC
-593 TIIALANESQV
+593 SLVALTDGTKI
-604 LALVALTD
+604 LALLALTD

-620 AIQELKALGIETYM
+620 AIKQLKALGIETYM

-643 AVVANEVGIDHYVA
+643 AVVASEVGIDHYVA
-657 QTLPADKANFV
+657 HTLPADKANFV

-691 AVADLSVAMGR
+691 AVADLSIAMGR

-762 CGFMLSPIIA
+762 CGFMLSPMIA

>member
-1 MIIERT
+1 
-7 YPVKGM
+7 M
-13 SCASCSAHVTKALR
+13 SCASCSAHVGKALR
-27 NVMGVENVNVNLPMN
+27 SVEGVVEVNVNLPMN
-42 QATVKFDDT
+42 RATVKFDDAA
-51 QCTAQQLKQAVD
+51 CTAQQLQQSVE
-63 RMGFELVI
+63 RMGFELII
-71 DQTDE
+71 DQTDDE
-76 YEWNLFANNDSATDD
+76 GTHIFADEEVA
-91 FCESTSTEDSSQNL
+91 
-105 SEKANSE
+105 SE
-112 KNAEENIA
+112 KNSANE
-120 QGLNQDTQRTSKHKK
+120 LNQTTPNTSNKKSTSKKCVVNHNE
-135 APKATPLQHDAKLKQ
+135 TLKQ

-155 WGAMAVAI
+155 WGALAIAI

-168 GMVPH
+168 GIIPH

-185 AAFSLWKYGRLFYA
+185 AAFSLWKYGRLFYT

-218 SISVSFAYSFCNLFF
+218 SISVSFIYSFCNLFF
-233 PQWFIAH
+233 PQWFISH
-240 GMQPHLYFDSVGMI
+240 GMQPHLYFDSVGVI

-266 RAKHRTTHSIR
+266 RAKHRTTNSIR
-277 QLMQLQPQQVVC
+277 KLMQLQPKQVVC
-289 VFPNGKEITKHVK
+289 VFPNGKEVTKHVN
-302 DVKPGDVLLARP
+302 DVKTGDVLLARP

-321 GVVTAGISNVD
+321 GEVITGASNVD
-332 ESSLSGEPIPVEKNR
+332 ESSLSGEPIPVEKNI
-347 GSKVMAGT
+347 GDKVMAGT
-355 INKNGTLRY
+355 INKNGTLHY
-364 RAEKRATDTLLAQ
+364 RAKKRATDTLLAQ
-377 IVHMVQE
+377 IVRMVQE

-410 ALITL
+410 SLITL
-415 LAWLLLDSTN
+415 IAWILLDSAN
-425 GLTHGLVAMVS
+425 GLTHGLIAMVS

-461 AAAGI
+461 VSSGI
-466 LIKDAAC
+466 LIKDATC

-486 KTGTITLGHPEV
+486 KTGTITVGHPEV
-498 KAAWFEST
+498 KAAWFESDS
-506 AEAHGR
+506 ESKWR
-512 SVLHALER
+512 NILLSLER

-532 FLKNETLSEVTH
+532 FLKDETTCKVEN
-544 FTAFPGYG
+544 FTALPGNG
-552 VGGCVDG
+552 VSGCIDG
-559 QMYYAGSCKLMQ
+559 CTYYVGSLKWMQ
-571 EKNIFLTTEQ
+571 EKNITLTATQ
-581 QQFADDYARKAC
+581 HQFANNYTHQAC
-593 TIIALANESQV
+593 SLVALTDGTKI
-604 LALVALTD
+604 LALLALTD

-620 AIQELKALGIETYM
+620 AIKQLKALGIETYM

-643 AVVANEVGIDHYVA
+643 AVVASEVGIDHYVA
-657 QTLPADKANFV
+657 HTLPADKANFV

-691 AVADLSVAMGR
+691 AVADLSIAMGR

-762 CGFMLSPIIA
+762 CGFMLSPMIA